1 MKKQVWQLPSCASV
15 TQEELDAREAPCP
28 SAAIPSPWA
37 DSSSRGWARGAPVK
51 RRDTRPRHLSM
62 GLEAQ
67 KLPGVEEAPVRV
79 ALRVRPLLPKELL
92 HGHQSCLKVE
102 PGHGRVT
109 LGRDRHF
116 GFHVVLDENAGQEA
130 TYQACVQPLLEAF
143 FEGFNATV
151 FAYGQTG
158 SGKTYTMG
166 EASIASLHEDEQGV
180 IPRAMA
186 EAFKLIDENDLLDC
200 LVHVSYLE
208 VYKEEFRDLLEVGT
222 ASRDIQLREDDR
234 GNVVLCGVKEVDV
247 EGLDEVLSLL
257 EMGNAARHTGATHL
271 NRLSSRSHTVFTV
284 TLEQRGRAPSRPPR
298 PAAGQ
303 LLASKFHFVDLAGS
317 ERVLK
322 TGSTGE
328 RLRESIQI
336 NSGLLVLG
344 NVIGALG
351 DPQRRGGHIPYRD
364 SKITR
369 ILKDSLGGNAKTVMI
384 ACVSP
389 SASDFDETLNTLN
402 YASRAQNIRNRATVN
417 WRPEAERAPE
427 EAALGARGPPRHRSE
442 TRIIHRGR
450 RAPGPAGAATSA
462 AARLGAECARYR
474 ARTDAAYSL
483 LRELQAEPGLPGA
496 VARKVRD
503 WLCAVEGER
512 SALSSASG
520 PDSGIESASAEEQAP
535 RGPGPRQEDEGALQ
549 LLALQSQV
557 ARLEEENRDFLAA
570 LEDAMEQYKL
580 QVGLPFPS
588 VASARSRVFQ
598 SDRLREQQEEMA
610 ELRLQLELARP
621 GWGAPGLPQGL
632 PPGLVPRPH
641 TAPPGSAQAHVLVPP
656 ARLPADDGGSAH
668 WGEATNGGEAGGA
681 LPAAEGDGL
690 ESGSSAEEAE
700 AADQERERPPRALH
714 LRRNGISRCDQ
725 RAGAHLR
732 SPPARK
738 GPGLCPEELGAAE
751 PGPRAFRRG
760 QATAA
765 PVSEWR
771 LAQAQQKIR
780 ELAINI
786 RMKEELIGELVR
798 TGERGVGAP
807 RAWPPCGCELRGLHF
822 LLPGADLLRGLQ
834 EQSPPPPPVVP
845 LEKAHAE
852 NVPVDRPGG
861 YGPSSPAVA
870 AEVFPALVASLAA
883 GTFRGSS
890 QTSCPPHLARGRWEL
905 SVLGPSPVLGVLW
918 GGAARADA
926 PSPPGKAA
934 QALNRQHSQRIREL
948 EQEAER
954 VRAELSEGQRQLR
967 ELEGR
972 EPRDAGERSQLQE
985 FRKRVAAA
993 QSQVQVLRE
1002 KKQATER
1009 LASLSAQSEKRL
1021 QELERNVRF
1030 MRQQQGQLQRR
1041 LREETEQ
1048 KRRLEAEMSRRQQ
1061 RVKELELKHE
1071 QQQKVLKVKTEEIAA
1086 FQRKR
1091 RSGSN
1096 GSVVSLEQQQKIE
1109 EQKKWLDQEIEK
1121 VLQQRRALEELEQEL
1136 HKREAILAKKEAL
1149 MQEKTGLESKRLQ
1162 SSQALS
1168 EDIVRVSS
1176 RLQHLEKELSEK
1188 SGQLRQGSAQNQQQ
1202 IRGEIDTLRQE
1213 KDSLLRQRLE
1223 IDGKLR
1229 QGSLLSPEEERTLFQ
1244 LDEAI
1249 EALDAAI
1256 EYKNEAITC
1265 RQRVLRAS
1273 ASLLSQCEMNLM
1285 AKLSYLSSSE
1295 TRALLCKYFDKVVTL
1310 REEQHQQQVAF
1321 SELEMQLEEQQ
1332 RLVCWLEAA
1341 LEQQRLE
1348 TDRQLT
1354 LQQKGHEQDMQ
1365 LLLQQSHDHLG
1376 EGGMDGRRQ
1385 YEARIQALERELG
1398 RHMWLNQELRQ
1409 KLGSLHTAA
1418 GPSRGSAHL
1427 PPPGGEKWTPCLES
1441 RRPLGGEGEP
1451 PRVPELF
1458 WQPPATEGTP
1468 RAPLP
1473 MTRKRSSLAGEE
1485 QPAPEEPQAGWVPPG
1500 GDGGLSWSLGPSTKP
1515 RWEVRRPSPGM
1526 IDVRKNPL

>member
-1 MKKQVWQLPSCASV
+1 
-15 TQEELDAREAPCP
+15 
-28 SAAIPSPWA
+28 
-37 DSSSRGWARGAPVK
+37 
-51 RRDTRPRHLSM
+51 M

-67 KLPGVEEAPVRV
+67 RLPGAEEAPVRV

-92 HGHQSCLKVE
+92 HGHQSCLRVE

-116 GFHVVLDENAGQEA
+116 GFHVVLDEDAGQEA
-130 TYQACVQPLLEAF
+130 VYQACVQPLLEAF

-166 EASIASLHEDEQGV
+166 EASVASLHEDEQGI

-284 TLEQRGRAPSRPPR
+284 TLEQRGRAPSRLPR

-303 LLASKFHFVDLAGS
+303 LLISKFHFVDLAGS

-328 RLRESIQI
+328 RLKESIQI
-336 NSGLLVLG
+336 NSSLLALG
-344 NVIGALG
+344 NVISALG
-351 DPQRRGGHIPYRD
+351 DPQRRGSHIPYRD

-389 SASDFDETLNTLN
+389 SSSDFDETLNTLN

-427 EAALGARGPPRHRSE
+427 EAAAGPRGPPRHRSE

-450 RAPGPAGAATSA
+450 CALGPTAASAAA

-496 VARKVRD
+496 AARKVRD

-520 PDSGIESASAEEQAP
+520 PDSGIESASAEEQAMQ
-535 RGPGPRQEDEGALQ
+535 GPGGRKVARGQEDEGALQ

-580 QVGLPFPS
+580 Q
-588 VASARSRVFQ
+588 

-610 ELRLQLELARP
+610 ELRLRLELVRP
-621 GWGAPGLPQGL
+621 GWGAPGLLQGL
-632 PPGLVPRPH
+632 PPESFMPRPH
-641 TAPPGSAQAHVLVPP
+641 TAPLGRAHTHVLGMVPP
-656 ARLPADDGGSAH
+656 ACLPGDEVGPEN
-668 WGEATNGGEAGGA
+668 WGEQVTNGGEAGA
-681 LPAAEGDGL
+681 KLLAEGERLG
-690 ESGSSAEEAE
+690 SGSSAASEEEEAGGE
-700 AADQERERPPRALH
+700 EEPPRRILH
-714 LRRNGISRCDQ
+714 PRRNRISKGSQ
-725 RAGAHLR
+725 RMGAR
-732 SPPARK
+732 PGSPLNRK
-738 GPGLCPEELGAAE
+738 GPELRLEELGATI
-751 PGPRAFRRG
+751 PGPRVVG
-760 QATAA
+760 GSQALVRPHQAPTAMA
-765 PVSEWR
+765 SEWR

-798 TGERGVGAP
+798 TG
-807 RAWPPCGCELRGLHF
+807 
-822 LLPGADLLRGLQ
+822 
-834 EQSPPPPPVVP
+834 
-845 LEKAHAE
+845 
-852 NVPVDRPGG
+852 
-861 YGPSSPAVA
+861 
-870 AEVFPALVASLAA
+870 
-883 GTFRGSS
+883 
-890 QTSCPPHLARGRWEL
+890 
-905 SVLGPSPVLGVLW
+905 
-918 GGAARADA
+918 
-926 PSPPGKAA
+926 KAA

-954 VRAELSEGQRQLR
+954 VRTELSEGQRQLR
-967 ELEGR
+967 ELEGK
-972 EPRDAGERSQLQE
+972 EPQDASECSQLQE

-993 QSQVQVLRE
+993 QSQVQVLKE

-1009 LASLSAQSEKRL
+1009 LVSLSAQSEKRL
-1021 QELERNVRF
+1021 QELERNVQL

-1048 KRRLEAEMSRRQQ
+1048 KRRLETEMNKRQH

-1071 QQQKVLKVKTEEIAA
+1071 QQQKILKIKTEEIAA

-1109 EQKKWLDQEIEK
+1109 EQKKWLDQEMEK
-1121 VLQQRRALEELEQEL
+1121 VLQQRRALEELGEEL

-1149 MQEKTGLESKRLQ
+1149 MQEKTGLESKRLR
-1162 SSQALS
+1162 SSQALN

-1176 RLQHLEKELSEK
+1176 RLEHLEKELSEK
-1188 SGQLRQGSAQNQQQ
+1188 SGQLRQGSAQSQQQ
-1202 IRGEIDTLRQE
+1202 IRGEIDALRQE
-1213 KDSLLRQRLE
+1213 KDALLKQRLE

-1310 REEQHQQQVAF
+1310 REEQHQQQIAF

-1332 RLVCWLEAA
+1332 RLVYWLEVA
-1341 LEQQRLE
+1341 LERQRLE
-1348 TDRQLT
+1348 MDRQLT
-1354 LQQKGHEQDMQ
+1354 LQQKEHEQNIQ
-1365 LLLQQSHDHLG
+1365 LLLQQS
-1376 EGGMDGRRQ
+1376 RV
-1385 YEARIQALERELG
+1385 
-1398 RHMWLNQELRQ
+1398 
-1409 KLGSLHTAA
+1409 T
-1418 GPSRGSAHL
+1418 
-1427 PPPGGEKWTPCLES
+1427 GGEKRTLCPENRQAPGS
-1441 RRPLGGEGEP
+1441 EDEPHPAPEPL
-1451 PRVPELF
+1451 
-1458 WQPPATEGTP
+1458 WQPPVTEGVP
-1468 RAPLP
+1468 RPREEMRDLVHAPLP
-1473 MTRKRSSLAGEE
+1473 LTWKRSSLCSEE
-1485 QPAPEEPQAGWVPPG
+1485 QGSPEELRQREAAEPLVGRMLPVG
-1500 GDGGLSWSLGPSTKP
+1500 EMGLPRNLGPLPKP
-1515 RWEVRRPSPGM
+1515 RRELRRTSPGM

>member
-1 MKKQVWQLPSCASV
+1 
-15 TQEELDAREAPCP
+15 
-28 SAAIPSPWA
+28 
-37 DSSSRGWARGAPVK
+37 
-51 RRDTRPRHLSM
+51 M

-67 KLPGVEEAPVRV
+67 RLPGAEEAPVRV

-92 HGHQSCLKVE
+92 HGHQSCLRVE

-116 GFHVVLDENAGQEA
+116 GFHVVLDEDAGQEA
-130 TYQACVQPLLEAF
+130 VYQACVQPLVEAF

-166 EASIASLHEDEQGV
+166 EASVASLHEDEQGI

-257 EMGNAARHTGATHL
+257 EMGNAARHTGSTHL

-284 TLEQRGRAPSRPPR
+284 TLEQRGRAPSRLPR

-303 LLASKFHFVDLAGS
+303 LLISKFHFVDLAGS

-328 RLRESIQI
+328 RLKESIQI
-336 NSGLLVLG
+336 NSSLLALG
-344 NVIGALG
+344 NVISALG
-351 DPQRRGGHIPYRD
+351 DPQRRGSHIPYRD

-369 ILKDSLGGNAKTVMI
+369 
-384 ACVSP
+384 
-389 SASDFDETLNTLN
+389 
-402 YASRAQNIRNRATVN
+402 
-417 WRPEAERAPE
+417 
-427 EAALGARGPPRHRSE
+427 
-442 TRIIHRGR
+442 
-450 RAPGPAGAATSA
+450 
-462 AARLGAECARYR
+462 
-474 ARTDAAYSL
+474 L
-483 LRELQAEPGLPGA
+483 LLELQAESGLPGA
-496 VARKVRD
+496 AARKVRD

-520 PDSGIESASAEEQAP
+520 PDSGIESASAEEQATQ
-535 RGPGPRQEDEGALQ
+535 GPSGRKVAKGQEDEGALQ

-580 QVGLPFPS
+580 Q
-588 VASARSRVFQ
+588 

-610 ELRLQLELARP
+610 ELRLRLELVRP
-621 GWGAPGLPQGL
+621 GLGAPGVLQGL
-632 PPGLVPRPH
+632 PPGSYVPRPH
-641 TAPPGSAQAHVLVPP
+641 TAPLGGTHNHVLGMVPP
-656 ARLPADDGGSAH
+656 ACLSGDEVGSENWREVA
-668 WGEATNGGEAGGA
+668 NGREAGVKF
-681 LPAAEGDGL
+681 PAEVDRLG
-690 ESGSSAEEAE
+690 SGSSVASEEE
-700 AADQERERPPRALH
+700 QEEEEEGEEEPPRRTLH
-714 LRRNGISRCDQ
+714 LRRNGISKWSQ
-725 RAGAHLR
+725 RMGAHPGSLLD
-732 SPPARK
+732 RK
-738 GPGLCPEELGAAE
+738 GPELCLEELGAAIL
-751 PGPRAFRRG
+751 GPRVVGESKAPARPR
-760 QATAA
+760 QAPAA
-765 PVSEWR
+765 SEWR

-798 TGERGVGAP
+798 TG
-807 RAWPPCGCELRGLHF
+807 
-822 LLPGADLLRGLQ
+822 
-834 EQSPPPPPVVP
+834 
-845 LEKAHAE
+845 
-852 NVPVDRPGG
+852 
-861 YGPSSPAVA
+861 
-870 AEVFPALVASLAA
+870 
-883 GTFRGSS
+883 
-890 QTSCPPHLARGRWEL
+890 
-905 SVLGPSPVLGVLW
+905 
-918 GGAARADA
+918 
-926 PSPPGKAA
+926 KAA
-934 QALNRQHSQRIREL
+934 QALNRQHSQRIQEL

-954 VRAELSEGQRQLR
+954 VRAELSDGQRQLR
-967 ELEGR
+967 ELEGK
-972 EPRDAGERSQLQE
+972 EPQDACDRSQLQE

-993 QSQVQVLRE
+993 QSQVQVSVRTPGVVLKE

-1009 LASLSAQSEKRL
+1009 LVSLSAQSEKRL
-1021 QELERNVRF
+1021 QELERNVQL

-1048 KRRLEAEMSRRQQ
+1048 KRRLEMEMNKRQH

-1071 QQQKVLKVKTEEIAA
+1071 QQQKILKIKTEEIAA

-1109 EQKKWLDQEIEK
+1109 EQKKWLDQEMEK
-1121 VLQQRRALEELEQEL
+1121 VLQQRRALEELGEEL

-1149 MQEKTGLESKRLQ
+1149 MQEKTGLESKRLR
-1162 SSQALS
+1162 SSQALN

-1176 RLQHLEKELSEK
+1176 RLEHLEKELSEK
-1188 SGQLRQGSAQNQQQ
+1188 SGQLRQGSAQSQQQ
-1202 IRGEIDTLRQE
+1202 IRGEIDALRQE
-1213 KDSLLRQRLE
+1213 KDSLLKQRLE

-1310 REEQHQQQVAF
+1310 REEQHQQQIAF

-1332 RLVCWLEAA
+1332 RLVYWLEVA
-1341 LEQQRLE
+1341 LERQRLE
-1348 TDRQLT
+1348 MDRQLT
-1354 LQQKGHEQDMQ
+1354 LQQKEHEQNIQ
-1365 LLLQQSHDHLG
+1365 LLLQQSRDHLG
-1376 EGGMDGRRQ
+1376 EGLADSKRQ
-1385 YEARIQALERELG
+1385 YEARIQVLEKELG
-1398 RHMWLNQELRQ
+1398 RHMWINQELKQ
-1409 KLGSLHTAA
+1409 KLSGMNAA
-1418 GPSRGSAHL
+1418 GQSRVT
-1427 PPPGGEKWTPCLES
+1427 GGEKRTLCLEN
-1441 RRPLGGEGEP
+1441 RPAPVSEDEPHPAPEPLWHPPFMEGA
-1451 PRVPELF
+1451 PRTREETRDLVH
-1458 WQPPATEGTP
+1458 
-1468 RAPLP
+1468 APLP
-1473 MTRKRSSLAGEE
+1473 LTWKRSSLCSEE
-1485 QPAPEEPQAGWVPPG
+1485 QGSAEELRQREATEPLVGRVLPVG
-1500 GDGGLSWSLGPSTKP
+1500 EVGLPWNLGSLPKP
-1515 RWEVRRPSPGM
+1515 RRDLRRTSPGM

>member
-1 MKKQVWQLPSCASV
+1 
-15 TQEELDAREAPCP
+15 
-28 SAAIPSPWA
+28 
-37 DSSSRGWARGAPVK
+37 
-51 RRDTRPRHLSM
+51 M

-67 KLPGVEEAPVRV
+67 RLPGAEEAPVMV

-92 HGHQSCLKVE
+92 HGHQSCLQVE
-102 PGHGRVT
+102 PEQGQVT
-109 LGRDRHF
+109 LGRNRHF
-116 GFHVVLDENAGQEA
+116 GFHMVLAEDTGQEA
-130 TYQACVQPLLEAF
+130 VYQACVQPLIEAF

-166 EASIASLHEDEQGV
+166 EASVASLHEDEQGI

-186 EAFKLIDENDLLDC
+186 ETFKLIDENDLLDC

-284 TLEQRGRAPSRPPR
+284 TLEQRGRAPSRLPR

-303 LLASKFHFVDLAGS
+303 LLVSKFHFVDLAGS

-328 RLRESIQI
+328 RLKESVQI
-336 NSGLLVLG
+336 NSSLLALG
-344 NVIGALG
+344 NVISALG
-351 DPQRRGGHIPYRD
+351 DPQRRSSRIPYRD

-389 SASDFDETLNTLN
+389 SSSDFDETLHTLN

-417 WRPEAERAPE
+417 WRPEAERAHE
-427 EAALGARGPPRHRSE
+427 EPATGPGARGPPRHRSE

-450 RAPGPAGAATSA
+450 RAPGPVAGSAAAT
-462 AARLGAECARYR
+462 ARLGAECARYR
-474 ARTDAAYSL
+474 ARTNAAYSL

-496 VARKVRD
+496 AARKVRD

-520 PDSGIESASAEEQAP
+520 PDSGVESASAEDPASQGTGGQKVAK
-535 RGPGPRQEDEGALQ
+535 GQEEEGAQQ
-549 LLALQSQV
+549 LLSLQNQV

-580 QVGLPFPS
+580 Q
-588 VASARSRVFQ
+588 
-598 SDRLREQQEEMA
+598 SDRLREQQEEMV
-610 ELRLQLELARP
+610 ELRLQLELVRP
-621 GWGAPGLPQGL
+621 GWGSPGLLQGL
-632 PPGLVPRPH
+632 PPGSFVPRPH
-641 TAPPGSAQAHVLVPP
+641 TAPLGSAHTHVLGMVPP
-656 ARLPADDGGSAH
+656 ASLPGDEVGPEQ
-668 WGEATNGGEAGGA
+668 WGEVTNDSEAG
-681 LPAAEGDGL
+681 AEVLAEVDRPG
-690 ESGSSAEEAE
+690 SGSSAASEEDE
-700 AADQERERPPRALH
+700 EEKSRRALQLH
-714 LRRNGISRCDQ
+714 RTGITHWSQRSGPCPGGPPDRRGPESLELDAGI
-725 RAGAHLR
+725 L
-732 SPPARK
+732 
-738 GPGLCPEELGAAE
+738 
-751 PGPRAFRRG
+751 GPRAVGGSKIRVHTR
-760 QATAA
+760 QV
-765 PVSEWR
+765 PVAMASEWR

-786 RMKEELIGELVR
+786 RTKEELIGELVR
-798 TGERGVGAP
+798 T
-807 RAWPPCGCELRGLHF
+807 
-822 LLPGADLLRGLQ
+822 
-834 EQSPPPPPVVP
+834 
-845 LEKAHAE
+845 
-852 NVPVDRPGG
+852 
-861 YGPSSPAVA
+861 
-870 AEVFPALVASLAA
+870 
-883 GTFRGSS
+883 
-890 QTSCPPHLARGRWEL
+890 
-905 SVLGPSPVLGVLW
+905 
-918 GGAARADA
+918 
-926 PSPPGKAA
+926 GKAA
-934 QALNRQHSQRIREL
+934 QALNRQHSQRIRQL

-967 ELEGR
+967 ELEGK
-972 EPRDAGERSQLQE
+972 EPRDAGEQSRLQE
-985 FRKRVAAA
+985 FRKRVVAA
-993 QSQVQVLRE
+993 QNQVQVLKE

-1009 LASLSAQSEKRL
+1009 LVSLSAQSEKRQ
-1021 QELERNVRF
+1021 QELERTVQL

-1048 KRRLEAEMSRRQQ
+1048 KRRLETEMTKRQH

-1071 QQQKVLKVKTEEIAA
+1071 QQQKILKIKTEEIAA

-1109 EQKKWLDQEIEK
+1109 EQKKWLDQEMEK
-1121 VLQQRRALEELEQEL
+1121 VLQQRRALEELGEEL
-1136 HKREAILAKKEAL
+1136 HKREVILAKKEAL
-1149 MQEKTGLESKRLQ
+1149 VQEKTGLESKRLR
-1162 SSQALS
+1162 SSQALN

-1176 RLQHLEKELSEK
+1176 RLEHLEKELSEK

-1213 KDSLLRQRLE
+1213 KDLLLKQRLE
-1223 IDGKLR
+1223 IDSKLR

-1265 RQRVLRAS
+1265 RQRGLRAS

-1310 REEQHQQQVAF
+1310 REEQHQQQIAF

-1332 RLVCWLEAA
+1332 RLVYWLEVA
-1341 LEQQRLE
+1341 LERQRLE
-1348 TDRQLT
+1348 MDRQLT
-1354 LQQKGHEQDMQ
+1354 LQQKEHEQNTR
-1365 LLLQQSHDHLG
+1365 LLLQQGRDHLG
-1376 EGGMDGRRQ
+1376 EGLADSRRQ
-1385 YEARIQALERELG
+1385 YEARTQPLEKELG
-1398 RHMWLNQELRQ
+1398 RHMWLNQELSQ
-1409 KLGSLHTAA
+1409 KLSGGSAGQSRGGERRSLCLENRPGNEDGPPTAA
-1418 GPSRGSAHL
+1418 
-1427 PPPGGEKWTPCLES
+1427 
-1441 RRPLGGEGEP
+1441 
-1451 PRVPELF
+1451 PELP
-1458 WQPPATEGTP
+1458 WQASLPEGSP
-1468 RAPLP
+1468 RARDETRDLVHAPLP
-1473 MTRKRSSLAGEE
+1473 LTWKRSSLCSEE
-1485 QPAPEEPQAGWVPPG
+1485 QGSSEEMRPREAAEPLVGRMLPVG
-1500 GDGGLSWSLGPSTKP
+1500 EVGLAWNFGAWSKP
-1515 RWEVRRPSPGM
+1515 RWEPRRASPGM

>member
-1 MKKQVWQLPSCASV
+1 
-15 TQEELDAREAPCP
+15 
-28 SAAIPSPWA
+28 
-37 DSSSRGWARGAPVK
+37 
-51 RRDTRPRHLSM
+51 M
-62 GLEAQ
+62 GLETQ
-67 KLPGVEEAPVRV
+67 RLPAAEEAPVRV

-92 HGHQSCLKVE
+92 HGHQSCVRAD
-102 PGHGRVT
+102 PQHSRVT

-116 GFHVVLDENAGQEA
+116 GFHVVLDEDTGQEA
-130 TYQACVQPLLEAF
+130 VYQACVQPLLEAF

-166 EASIASLHEDEQGV
+166 EASVASLHEDEQGI

-257 EMGNAARHTGATHL
+257 EMGNAVRHTGATHL

-284 TLEQRGRAPSRPPR
+284 TLEQRGRAPSRLPR

-303 LLASKFHFVDLAGS
+303 LLVSKFHFVDLAGS

-328 RLRESIQI
+328 RLKESIQI
-336 NSGLLVLG
+336 NSSLLALG
-344 NVIGALG
+344 NVISALG
-351 DPQRRGGHIPYRD
+351 DPQRRGSHIPYRD

-389 SASDFDETLNTLN
+389 SSSDFDETLNTLN

-417 WRPEAERAPE
+417 WRPETERAPE
-427 EAALGARGPPRHRSE
+427 EAAAGARGPPRHRSE

-450 RAPGPAGAATSA
+450 RAPGPANAPAAAAAAAA

-496 VARKVRD
+496 AARKVRD

-520 PDSGIESASAEEQAP
+520 PDSGIESASAEEQAMQ
-535 RGPGPRQEDEGALQ
+535 GPGGPTVAKGQDEEGAVQ

-580 QVGLPFPS
+580 Q
-588 VASARSRVFQ
+588 
-598 SDRLREQQEEMA
+598 SDRLREQQQEMA
-610 ELRLQLELARP
+610 ELRLRLELVRP
-621 GWGAPGLPQGL
+621 GWGAPGLLQGL
-632 PPGLVPRPH
+632 PPGSFVPRPH
-641 TAPPGSAQAHVLVPP
+641 TAPLGGAHSHALGMVPP
-656 ARLPADDGGSAH
+656 ACLPGDEVGPEN
-668 WGEATNGGEAGGA
+668 WGEVTNGREARA
-681 LPAAEGDGL
+681 TAEADRPG
-690 ESGSSAEEAE
+690 SGSSAASEEE
-700 AADQERERPPRALH
+700 EEEEPPQRTLH
-714 LRRNGISRCDQ
+714 LRRNGISKWSQ
-725 RAGAHLR
+725 RVGACPG
-732 SPPARK
+732 SPLDRK
-738 GPGLCPEELGAAE
+738 GPELHLEELGAAI
-751 PGPRAFRRG
+751 PGPRVVGGSKALARPR
-760 QATAA
+760 QTPAA
-765 PVSEWR
+765 MASEWR

-798 TGERGVGAP
+798 TG
-807 RAWPPCGCELRGLHF
+807 
-822 LLPGADLLRGLQ
+822 
-834 EQSPPPPPVVP
+834 
-845 LEKAHAE
+845 
-852 NVPVDRPGG
+852 
-861 YGPSSPAVA
+861 
-870 AEVFPALVASLAA
+870 
-883 GTFRGSS
+883 
-890 QTSCPPHLARGRWEL
+890 
-905 SVLGPSPVLGVLW
+905 
-918 GGAARADA
+918 
-926 PSPPGKAA
+926 KAA
-934 QALNRQHSQRIREL
+934 QALNRRHSQHIREL
-948 EQEAER
+948 EQDAEQ
-954 VRAELSEGQRQLR
+954 VRAELSESQRQLR

-972 EPRDAGERSQLQE
+972 EPQDAGERSQLQE

-993 QSQVQVLRE
+993 QSQVQVLKE

-1021 QELERNVRF
+1021 RELERHVQL

-1048 KRRLEAEMSRRQQ
+1048 KRRLETEMNKRQH
-1061 RVKELELKHE
+1061 RVQELERRHE
-1071 QQQKVLKVKTEEIAA
+1071 QQQKILKIKTEEIAA

-1109 EQKKWLDQEIEK
+1109 EQKKWLDQEMEK
-1121 VLQQRRALEELEQEL
+1121 VLQQRRALEELGEEL
-1136 HKREAILAKKEAL
+1136 HKRETILAKKEAL
-1149 MQEKTGLESKRLQ
+1149 MQEKTGLESKRLR

-1176 RLQHLEKELSEK
+1176 RLEHLEKELSEK
-1188 SGQLRQGSAQNQQQ
+1188 SGQLRQGSAQSQQRL
-1202 IRGEIDTLRQE
+1202 RGEIDALRQE
-1213 KDSLLRQRLE
+1213 KDSLLKQRLD

-1229 QGSLLSPEEERTLFQ
+1229 RGSLLSPEEERTLFQ

-1295 TRALLCKYFDKVVTL
+1295 TRALLCKYFDKAVAL
-1310 REEQHQQQVAF
+1310 REEQHQQQIAF

-1341 LEQQRLE
+1341 LERQRLE

-1354 LQQKGHEQDMQ
+1354 LQQKEHEQNVQ
-1365 LLLQQSHDHLG
+1365 LLLQQSRDHLG
-1376 EGGMDGRRQ
+1376 EGLADSKRQ
-1385 YEARIQALERELG
+1385 YESRIQALEKELG
-1398 RHMWLNQELRQ
+1398 RHMWLNQELKQ
-1409 KLGSLHTAA
+1409 KLSSWSAA
-1418 GPSRGSAHL
+1418 GPGRVTGAEKRTL
-1427 PPPGGEKWTPCLES
+1427 CLENRPPPGNEE
-1441 RRPLGGEGEP
+1441 EP
-1451 PRVPELF
+1451 PAAPELL
-1458 WQPPATEGTP
+1458 WQQALPDGTP
-1468 RAPLP
+1468 RTRDEVRDLVRAPLP
-1473 MTRKRSSLAGEE
+1473 LTWKRSSLCGEE
-1485 QPAPEEPQAGWVPPG
+1485 QGSAEEARLREAAEPLTGRVQPG
-1500 GDGGLSWSLGPSTKP
+1500 GEVGLPWNFGPLAKS
-1515 RWEVRRPSPGM
+1515 RRDLRRASPGM

>member
-1 MKKQVWQLPSCASV
+1 VGSCRIWLQVICKVSPGADGRGLFLSSQGREQPS
-15 TQEELDAREAPCP
+15 LN
-28 SAAIPSPWA
+28 
-37 DSSSRGWARGAPVK
+37 
-51 RRDTRPRHLSM
+51 M

-67 KLPGVEEAPVRV
+67 RLPGAEEAPVRV

-92 HGHQSCLKVE
+92 HGHQSCLRVE

-116 GFHVVLDENAGQEA
+116 GFHVVLDEDTGQEA
-130 TYQACVQPLLEAF
+130 VYQACVQPLLEAF

-166 EASIASLHEDEQGV
+166 EASVASLHEDEQGI

-284 TLEQRGRAPSRPPR
+284 TLEQRGRAPSRLPR

-303 LLASKFHFVDLAGS
+303 LLISKFHFVDLAGS

-328 RLRESIQI
+328 RLKESIQI
-336 NSGLLVLG
+336 NSSLLALG
-344 NVIGALG
+344 NVISALG
-351 DPQRRGGHIPYRD
+351 DPQRRGSHIPYRD

-369 ILKDSLGGNAKTVMI
+369 ILRDSLGGNAKTVMI

-389 SASDFDETLNTLN
+389 SSSDFDETLNTLN
-402 YASRAQNIRNRATVN
+402 YASRAQNIRNCATVN

-427 EAALGARGPPRHRSE
+427 EAAAGPRGPPRHRSE

-450 RAPGPAGAATSA
+450 RALGPTAASNAA

-496 VARKVRD
+496 AARKVRD

-512 SALSSASG
+512 SAVSSASG
-520 PDSGIESASAEEQAP
+520 PDSGIESASAEEQAMQ
-535 RGPGPRQEDEGALQ
+535 GPGGRKVAKGQEDEGALQ

-580 QVGLPFPS
+580 Q
-588 VASARSRVFQ
+588 

-610 ELRLQLELARP
+610 ELRLRLELVRP
-621 GWGAPGLPQGL
+621 GWGAPGLLQDF
-632 PPGLVPRPH
+632 PPESFMPRPH
-641 TAPPGSAQAHVLVPP
+641 TAPLGGAHTHVLGMVPP
-656 ARLPADDGGSAH
+656 ACLPGDEVGPEN
-668 WGEATNGGEAGGA
+668 WGEQVTNGGEAGA
-681 LPAAEGDGL
+681 KLLAEGERLG
-690 ESGSSAEEAE
+690 SGSSAASEEE
-700 AADQERERPPRALH
+700 EEGGEEEPPRRILH
-714 LRRNGISRCDQ
+714 PRRNRISKGSQ
-725 RAGAHLR
+725 RMGALPG
-732 SPPARK
+732 SPLNRK
-738 GPGLCPEELGAAE
+738 GPELRLEELGATIL
-751 PGPRAFRRG
+751 GPRVVG
-760 QATAA
+760 GSQALVWPHQAPTAMA
-765 PVSEWR
+765 SEWR

-798 TGERGVGAP
+798 TG
-807 RAWPPCGCELRGLHF
+807 
-822 LLPGADLLRGLQ
+822 
-834 EQSPPPPPVVP
+834 
-845 LEKAHAE
+845 
-852 NVPVDRPGG
+852 
-861 YGPSSPAVA
+861 
-870 AEVFPALVASLAA
+870 
-883 GTFRGSS
+883 
-890 QTSCPPHLARGRWEL
+890 
-905 SVLGPSPVLGVLW
+905 
-918 GGAARADA
+918 
-926 PSPPGKAA
+926 KAA

-954 VRAELSEGQRQLR
+954 VRTELSEGQRQLR
-967 ELEGR
+967 ELEGK
-972 EPRDAGERSQLQE
+972 EPQDASECSQLQE

-993 QSQVQVLRE
+993 QSQVQVLKE

-1009 LASLSAQSEKRL
+1009 LVSLSAQSEKRL
-1021 QELERNVRF
+1021 QELERNVQL

-1048 KRRLEAEMSRRQQ
+1048 KRRLETEMNKRQH

-1071 QQQKVLKVKTEEIAA
+1071 QQQKILKIKTEEIAA

-1109 EQKKWLDQEIEK
+1109 EQKKWLDQEMEK
-1121 VLQQRRALEELEQEL
+1121 VLQQRRALEELGEEL

-1149 MQEKTGLESKRLQ
+1149 MQEKTGLESKRLR
-1162 SSQALS
+1162 SSQALN

-1176 RLQHLEKELSEK
+1176 RLEHLEKELSEK
-1188 SGQLRQGSAQNQQQ
+1188 SGQLRQGSAQSQQQ
-1202 IRGEIDTLRQE
+1202 IRGEIDALRQE
-1213 KDSLLRQRLE
+1213 KDALLKQRLE

-1310 REEQHQQQVAF
+1310 REEQHQQQIAF

-1332 RLVCWLEAA
+1332 RLVYWLEVA
-1341 LEQQRLE
+1341 LERQRLE
-1348 TDRQLT
+1348 MDRQLT
-1354 LQQKGHEQDMQ
+1354 LQQKEHEQNIQ
-1365 LLLQQSHDHLG
+1365 LLLQQSRDHLG
-1376 EGGMDGRRQ
+1376 EGLADSKRQ
-1385 YEARIQALERELG
+1385 YETRIQALEKELG
-1398 RHMWLNQELRQ
+1398 RHMWINQELKQ
-1409 KLGSLHTAA
+1409 KLSSLNAA
-1418 GPSRGSAHL
+1418 GQSR
-1427 PPPGGEKWTPCLES
+1427 GGEKRTLCPENRQAPGS
-1441 RRPLGGEGEP
+1441 EDEPHPAPEPL
-1451 PRVPELF
+1451 
-1458 WQPPATEGTP
+1458 WQPPVTEGVP
-1468 RAPLP
+1468 RAREEMRDLVHAPLP
-1473 MTRKRSSLAGEE
+1473 LTWKRSSLCSEE
-1485 QPAPEEPQAGWVPPG
+1485 QGSPEELRQREAAEPLVGRMLPVG
-1500 GDGGLSWSLGPSTKP
+1500 EMGLPRNLGPFPKP
-1515 RWEVRRPSPGM
+1515 RRELRRTSPGM

>member
-1 MKKQVWQLPSCASV
+1 MIERPSERL
-15 TQEELDAREAPCP
+15 Q
-28 SAAIPSPWA
+28 
-37 DSSSRGWARGAPVK
+37 GWEQQS
-51 RRDTRPRHLSM
+51 LNM

-67 KLPGVEEAPVRV
+67 RLPGAEEAPVRV
-79 ALRVRPLLPKELL
+79 ALRVRPLLRKELL
-92 HGHQSCLKVE
+92 HGHQSCLTVE
-102 PGHGRVT
+102 PGRSRVT

-116 GFHVVLDENAGQEA
+116 GFHVVLDEDAGQEA
-130 TYQACVQPLLEAF
+130 VYQACVQPLLEAF
-143 FEGFNATV
+143 FEGFNVTV

-166 EASIASLHEDEQGV
+166 EASVASLHEDEQGI

-271 NRLSSRSHTVFTV
+271 NRLSSRSHTIFTV
-284 TLEQRGRAPSRPPR
+284 TLEQRGRAPSRLPR

-303 LLASKFHFVDLAGS
+303 LLVSKFHFVDLAGS

-328 RLRESIQI
+328 RLKESIQI
-336 NSGLLVLG
+336 NSSLLALG
-344 NVIGALG
+344 NVISALG
-351 DPQRRGGHIPYRD
+351 DPQRRGSHIPYRD

-369 ILKDSLGGNAKTVMI
+369 ILKDSLGGNAKTMMI
-384 ACVSP
+384 ACISP
-389 SASDFDETLNTLN
+389 SSSDFDETLNTLN

-417 WRPEAERAPE
+417 WRPEAERGPE
-427 EAALGARGPPRHRSE
+427 EAVASARGPPRHRSE

-450 RAPGPAGAATSA
+450 RAPGPAAASAAAT
-462 AARLGAECARYR
+462 ARLGAECARYR

-496 VARKVRD
+496 AARKVRD

-520 PDSGIESASAEEQAP
+520 PDSGIESASAEEQATQ
-535 RGPGPRQEDEGALQ
+535 GPGGRKEDEGPLQ

-580 QVGLPFPS
+580 Q
-588 VASARSRVFQ
+588 

-610 ELRLQLELARP
+610 ELRLRLELVWP
-621 GWGAPGLPQGL
+621 GWGAPGILQGL
-632 PPGLVPRPH
+632 PPGSFVPRPH
-641 TAPPGSAQAHVLVPP
+641 TAPLGGAHTHVLGMVPP
-656 ARLPADDGGSAH
+656 ACIPGDEVGPESR
-668 WGEATNGGEAGGA
+668 GEMKNGREAGA
-681 LPAAEGDGL
+681 KFLTEGDRPG
-690 ESGSSAEEAE
+690 SGSSDASEAEEE
-700 AADQERERPPRALH
+700 EEEEEKEGLPRQSLYP
-714 LRRNGISRCDQ
+714 RRNGVSKWNQ
-725 RAGAHLR
+725 RMGACPESPLNRKDPELR
-732 SPPARK
+732 
-738 GPGLCPEELGAAE
+738 LEELGAAI
-751 PGPRAFRRG
+751 PGPR
-760 QATAA
+760 
-765 PVSEWR
+765 
-771 LAQAQQKIR
+771 
-780 ELAINI
+780 
-786 RMKEELIGELVR
+786 
-798 TGERGVGAP
+798 
-807 RAWPPCGCELRGLHF
+807 
-822 LLPGADLLRGLQ
+822 
-834 EQSPPPPPVVP
+834 
-845 LEKAHAE
+845 
-852 NVPVDRPGG
+852 
-861 YGPSSPAVA
+861 
-870 AEVFPALVASLAA
+870 
-883 GTFRGSS
+883 
-890 QTSCPPHLARGRWEL
+890 
-905 SVLGPSPVLGVLW
+905 
-918 GGAARADA
+918 
-926 PSPPGKAA
+926 GKAA
-934 QALNRQHSQRIREL
+934 QALNRQHSQRIQEL
-948 EQEAER
+948 EREAER
-954 VRAELSEGQRQLR
+954 VRAELSEGQRQLW

-972 EPRDAGERSQLQE
+972 EPQDAGERSQLQE

-993 QSQVQVLRE
+993 QNQVQVLKE

-1021 QELERNVRF
+1021 QELERNVQL

-1048 KRRLEAEMSRRQQ
+1048 KRRLEAEMNKRQH

-1071 QQQKVLKVKTEEIAA
+1071 QQQKILKIKTEEIAA

-1109 EQKKWLDQEIEK
+1109 EQKKWLDQEMEK
-1121 VLQQRRALEELEQEL
+1121 VLQQRRALEELGEEL

-1149 MQEKTGLESKRLQ
+1149 MQEKTGLESKRLR
-1162 SSQALS
+1162 SSQALN

-1176 RLQHLEKELSEK
+1176 RLEHLEKELSEK
-1188 SGQLRQGSAQNQQQ
+1188 SGQLRQGSAQSQQQ
-1202 IRGEIDTLRQE
+1202 IRGEIDALRQE
-1213 KDSLLRQRLE
+1213 KDSLLKQRLE
-1223 IDGKLR
+1223 IDSKLR

-1321 SELEMQLEEQQ
+1321 SELELQLEEQQ
-1332 RLVCWLEAA
+1332 RLVYWLEAA
-1341 LEQQRLE
+1341 LERQRLE
-1348 TDRQLT
+1348 MDRQLT
-1354 LQQKGHEQDMQ
+1354 LQQRGHEQHVQ
-1365 LLLQQSHDHLG
+1365 LLLQQSRDHLG
-1376 EGGMDGRRQ
+1376 EGLADSRRQ
-1385 YEARIQALERELG
+1385 YETRIQALEKELG
-1398 RHMWLNQELRQ
+1398 RHVRLNQELKQ
-1409 KLGSLHTAA
+1409 KLSSLSAA
-1418 GPSRGSAHL
+1418 SQSRVM
-1427 PPPGGEKWTPCLES
+1427 GGEKRTPCLENRQAPGS
-1441 RRPLGGEGEP
+1441 EDELYPAPEPL
-1451 PRVPELF
+1451 
-1458 WQPPATEGTP
+1458 WQPTGMEGAP
-1468 RAPLP
+1468 RPREEMRDLVHAPLP
-1473 MTRKRSSLAGEE
+1473 LTWKRSSLCSEE
-1485 QPAPEEPQAGWVPPG
+1485 QGSPEELRQRDAAELPVGRVLPVGEAGLPWN
-1500 GDGGLSWSLGPSTKP
+1500 LGPLAKP
-1515 RWEVRRPSPGM
+1515 RRELRRVSPGM

>member
-1 MKKQVWQLPSCASV
+1 
-15 TQEELDAREAPCP
+15 
-28 SAAIPSPWA
+28 
-37 DSSSRGWARGAPVK
+37 
-51 RRDTRPRHLSM
+51 M

-67 KLPGVEEAPVRV
+67 RLPGPEEAPVRV

-92 HGHQSCLKVE
+92 HGHQSCLQVE
-102 PGHGRVT
+102 PGLGRIT

-116 GFHVVLDENAGQEA
+116 GFHVVLAEDAGQEA
-130 TYQACVQPLLEAF
+130 VYQACVQPLLEAF

-166 EASIASLHEDEQGV
+166 EASVASLLEDEQGIV
-180 IPRAMA
+180 PRAMA

-222 ASRDIQLREDDR
+222 ASRDIQLREDEH

-284 TLEQRGRAPSRPPR
+284 TLEQRGRAPSRLPR
-298 PAAGQ
+298 PAQGQ
-303 LLASKFHFVDLAGS
+303 LLVSKFHFVDLAGS

-328 RLRESIQI
+328 RLKESIQI
-336 NSGLLVLG
+336 NSSLLALG
-344 NVIGALG
+344 NVISALG
-351 DPQRRGGHIPYRD
+351 DPQRRGSHIPYRD

-389 SASDFDETLNTLN
+389 SSSDFDETLNTLN

-417 WRPEAERAPE
+417 WRPEAERPPE
-427 EAALGARGPPRHRSE
+427 EVASGVRGPPRHRSE

-450 RAPGPAGAATSA
+450 RAPGPATASAGAAM
-462 AARLGAECARYR
+462 RLDAECARYR
-474 ARTDAAYSL
+474 ACTDAAYSL

-496 VARKVRD
+496 TARK
-503 WLCAVEGER
+503 
-512 SALSSASG
+512 
-520 PDSGIESASAEEQAP
+520 
-535 RGPGPRQEDEGALQ
+535 EDEGAQQLRTLQ
-549 LLALQSQV
+549 NQV

-580 QVGLPFPS
+580 Q
-588 VASARSRVFQ
+588 
-598 SDRLREQQEEMA
+598 SDRLREQQEEMV
-610 ELRLQLELARP
+610 ELRLRLELVRP
-621 GWGAPGLPQGL
+621 GWGCPGLLNGL
-632 PPGLVPRPH
+632 PPRSFVPRPH
-641 TAPPGSAQAHVLVPP
+641 TAPLGGAHDHVLGMVPP
-656 ARLPADDGGSAH
+656 ACFPGDEVGSEQR
-668 WGEATNGGEAGGA
+668 GEVTNGREAGVELLTEVNRLG
-681 LPAAEGDGL
+681 
-690 ESGSSAEEAE
+690 SGSSAASEEE
-700 AADQERERPPRALH
+700 EEEEEELPRRTLH
-714 LRRNGISRCDQ
+714 LRRNGISNCSQ
-725 RAGAHLR
+725 RAGALPG
-732 SPPARK
+732 SLPERK
-738 GPGLCPEELGAAE
+738 GPELCLEELDAAI
-751 PGPRAFRRG
+751 PGSRVGGSKARVQARQVPS
-760 QATAA
+760 ATA
-765 PVSEWR
+765 SEWR

-798 TGERGVGAP
+798 T
-807 RAWPPCGCELRGLHF
+807 
-822 LLPGADLLRGLQ
+822 
-834 EQSPPPPPVVP
+834 
-845 LEKAHAE
+845 
-852 NVPVDRPGG
+852 
-861 YGPSSPAVA
+861 
-870 AEVFPALVASLAA
+870 
-883 GTFRGSS
+883 
-890 QTSCPPHLARGRWEL
+890 
-905 SVLGPSPVLGVLW
+905 
-918 GGAARADA
+918 
-926 PSPPGKAA
+926 GKAA

-967 ELEGR
+967 ELEGK
-972 EPRDAGERSQLQE
+972 EPQDAGERSRLQE
-985 FRKRVAAA
+985 FRRRVAAA
-993 QSQVQVLRE
+993 QSQVQVLKE

-1009 LASLSAQSEKRL
+1009 LVSLSAQSEKRL
-1021 QELERNVRF
+1021 QELERNVQL

-1048 KRRLEAEMSRRQQ
+1048 KRRLEAEMSKRQH

-1071 QQQKVLKVKTEEIAA
+1071 QQQKILKIKTEEIAA

-1109 EQKKWLDQEIEK
+1109 EQKKWLDQEMEK
-1121 VLQQRRALEELEQEL
+1121 VLQQRRALEELGEEL

-1149 MQEKTGLESKRLQ
+1149 MQEKTGLESKRLR
-1162 SSQALS
+1162 SSQALN

-1176 RLQHLEKELSEK
+1176 RLEHLEKELSEK
-1188 SGQLRQGSAQNQQQ
+1188 NGQLRQGSAQSQQQ
-1202 IRGEIDTLRQE
+1202 IRREIDSLRQE
-1213 KDSLLRQRLE
+1213 KDSLLKQRLE
-1223 IDGKLR
+1223 IDSKLR

-1310 REEQHQQQVAF
+1310 REEQHQQQIAF

-1332 RLVCWLEAA
+1332 RLVYWLEVA
-1341 LEQQRLE
+1341 LERQRLE
-1348 TDRQLT
+1348 MDRQLT
-1354 LQQKGHEQDMQ
+1354 LQQKEHEQNMQ
-1365 LLLQQSHDHLG
+1365 LLLQQSRDHLS
-1376 EGGMDGRRQ
+1376 EGLADSRRQ
-1385 YEARIQALERELG
+1385 YEARIQALEKDLG
-1398 RHMWLNQELRQ
+1398 RYMWINQELKQ
-1409 KLGSLHTAA
+1409 KLGSVNTVGH
-1418 GPSRGSAHL
+1418 SR
-1427 PPPGGEKWTPCLES
+1427 GGEKRSLCS
-1441 RRPLGGEGEP
+1441 EGRQAPGNEDELHP
-1451 PRVPELF
+1451 APELL
-1458 WQPPATEGTP
+1458 WLYPLTEGAP
-1468 RAPLP
+1468 RTREETRDLVHAPLP
-1473 MTRKRSSLAGEE
+1473 LTWKRSSLCGEE
-1485 QPAPEEPQAGWVPPG
+1485 QGSPEELRQREAAEPLVGRVLPVGEAGLPWNFGP
-1500 GDGGLSWSLGPSTKP
+1500 LSKP
-1515 RWEVRRPSPGM
+1515 RRELRRASPGM

>member
-1 MKKQVWQLPSCASV
+1 
-15 TQEELDAREAPCP
+15 
-28 SAAIPSPWA
+28 
-37 DSSSRGWARGAPVK
+37 
-51 RRDTRPRHLSM
+51 M

-67 KLPGVEEAPVRV
+67 RLPGAEEAPVRV

-92 HGHQSCLKVE
+92 HGHQSCLRVE

-116 GFHVVLDENAGQEA
+116 SFHVVLDEDAGQEA
-130 TYQACVQPLLEAF
+130 VYQACVQPLLEAF
-143 FEGFNATV
+143 FEGFNVTV

-166 EASIASLHEDEQGV
+166 EASVASLHEDEQGI

-271 NRLSSRSHTVFTV
+271 NRLSSRSHTIFTV
-284 TLEQRGRAPSRPPR
+284 TLEQRGRAPSRLPR

-303 LLASKFHFVDLAGS
+303 LLVSKFHFVDLAGS

-328 RLRESIQI
+328 RLKESIQI
-336 NSGLLVLG
+336 NSSLLALG
-344 NVIGALG
+344 NVISALG
-351 DPQRRGGHIPYRD
+351 DPQRRGSHIPYRD

-369 ILKDSLGGNAKTVMI
+369 ILKDSLGGNAKTMMI

-389 SASDFDETLNTLN
+389 SSSDFDETLNTLN

-417 WRPEAERAPE
+417 WRPEAERGPE
-427 EAALGARGPPRHRSE
+427 EAVASARGPPRHRSE

-450 RAPGPAGAATSA
+450 RAPGPAAASAAA

-496 VARKVRD
+496 AARKVRD

-520 PDSGIESASAEEQAP
+520 PDSGIESASAEEQATQ
-535 RGPGPRQEDEGALQ
+535 GPGGRKEDEGPLQ
-549 LLALQSQV
+549 LLALQGHV

-580 QVGLPFPS
+580 Q
-588 VASARSRVFQ
+588 

-610 ELRLQLELARP
+610 ELRLRLELVRP
-621 GWGAPGLPQGL
+621 GWGAPGILQGL
-632 PPGLVPRPH
+632 PPGSFVPRPH
-641 TAPPGSAQAHVLVPP
+641 TAPLGGAHTHVLGMMPP
-656 ARLPADDGGSAH
+656 TCIPGDEVGLENR
-668 WGEATNGGEAGGA
+668 GEQMKNGREAGA
-681 LPAAEGDGL
+681 EFLTEGDRLG
-690 ESGSSAEEAE
+690 SGSSDASEEE
-700 AADQERERPPRALH
+700 EEEGEKEGPPRQSLRP
-714 LRRNGISRCDQ
+714 RRNGISKWNQ
-725 RAGAHLR
+725 RMGACPG
-732 SPPARK
+732 SPLNRK
-738 GPGLCPEELGAAE
+738 GPELRLEELGTAI
-751 PGPRAFRRG
+751 PGPRVVGGSKALAQPR
-760 QATAA
+760 QAPAA
-765 PVSEWR
+765 MASEWR

-798 TGERGVGAP
+798 TG
-807 RAWPPCGCELRGLHF
+807 
-822 LLPGADLLRGLQ
+822 
-834 EQSPPPPPVVP
+834 
-845 LEKAHAE
+845 
-852 NVPVDRPGG
+852 
-861 YGPSSPAVA
+861 
-870 AEVFPALVASLAA
+870 
-883 GTFRGSS
+883 
-890 QTSCPPHLARGRWEL
+890 
-905 SVLGPSPVLGVLW
+905 
-918 GGAARADA
+918 
-926 PSPPGKAA
+926 KAA
-934 QALNRQHSQRIREL
+934 QALNRQHSQRIQEL

-972 EPRDAGERSQLQE
+972 EPQDAGERSQLQE

-993 QSQVQVLRE
+993 QNQVQVLKE

-1021 QELERNVRF
+1021 QELERNVQL

-1048 KRRLEAEMSRRQQ
+1048 KRRLETEMNKRQH

-1071 QQQKVLKVKTEEIAA
+1071 QQQKILKIKTEEIAA

-1109 EQKKWLDQEIEK
+1109 EQKKWLDQEMEK
-1121 VLQQRRALEELEQEL
+1121 VLQQRRALEELGEEL

-1149 MQEKTGLESKRLQ
+1149 MQEKTGLESKRLRSSQ
-1162 SSQALS
+1162 VRPSQALN

-1176 RLQHLEKELSEK
+1176 RLEHLEKELSEK
-1188 SGQLRQGSAQNQQQ
+1188 SGQLRQGSAQSQQQ
-1202 IRGEIDTLRQE
+1202 IRGEIDALRQE
-1213 KDSLLRQRLE
+1213 KDLLLKQRLE

-1321 SELEMQLEEQQ
+1321 SELELQLEEQQ
-1332 RLVCWLEAA
+1332 RLVYWLEAA
-1341 LEQQRLE
+1341 LERQRLE
-1348 TDRQLT
+1348 MDRQLT
-1354 LQQKGHEQDMQ
+1354 LQQRGHEQHVQ
-1365 LLLQQSHDHLG
+1365 LLLQQSRDHLG
-1376 EGGMDGRRQ
+1376 EGLADSRRQ
-1385 YEARIQALERELG
+1385 YETRIQALEKELG
-1398 RHMWLNQELRQ
+1398 RHVRLNQELKQ
-1409 KLGSLHTAA
+1409 KLGSLSAA
-1418 GPSRGSAHL
+1418 SQSRVM
-1427 PPPGGEKWTPCLES
+1427 GGEKRTPCLENRQAPGS
-1441 RRPLGGEGEP
+1441 EDELYPAPEPL
-1451 PRVPELF
+1451 
-1458 WQPPATEGTP
+1458 WQPTGTEGAP
-1468 RAPLP
+1468 RPREEMRDLVHAPLP
-1473 MTRKRSSLAGEE
+1473 LTWKRSSLCSEE
-1485 QPAPEEPQAGWVPPG
+1485 QGSPEELRQREAAEPPMGRVLSVGEAGLPWN
-1500 GDGGLSWSLGPSTKP
+1500 LGPLAKP
-1515 RWEVRRPSPGM
+1515 RRELRRVSPGM

>member
-1 MKKQVWQLPSCASV
+1 
-15 TQEELDAREAPCP
+15 
-28 SAAIPSPWA
+28 
-37 DSSSRGWARGAPVK
+37 
-51 RRDTRPRHLSM
+51 M

-67 KLPGVEEAPVRV
+67 KLPGAEEAPVRV

-92 HGHQSCLKVE
+92 HGHQSCLRVE
-102 PGHGRVT
+102 PGHDRVT

-116 GFHVVLDENAGQEA
+116 GFHVVLDEDAGQEA
-130 TYQACVQPLLEAF
+130 VYQACVQPLLEAF

-166 EASIASLHEDEQGV
+166 EASVASLHEDEQGI

-271 NRLSSRSHTVFTV
+271 NHVSSRSHTVFTV
-284 TLEQRGRAPSRPPR
+284 TLEQRGRAPSRLPR

-303 LLASKFHFVDLAGS
+303 LLLSKFHFVDLAGS

-328 RLRESIQI
+328 RLKESIQI
-336 NSGLLVLG
+336 NSSLLALG
-344 NVIGALG
+344 NVISALG
-351 DPQRRGGHIPYRD
+351 DPQRRGSYIPYRD

-389 SASDFDETLNTLN
+389 SSSDFDETLNTLN

-427 EAALGARGPPRHRSE
+427 EAA
-442 TRIIHRGR
+442 
-450 RAPGPAGAATSA
+450 AGA
-462 AARLGAECARYR
+462 YR

-496 VARKVRD
+496 AARKVHD

-520 PDSGIESASAEEQAP
+520 PDSGIESASAEEQAAQA
-535 RGPGPRQEDEGALQ
+535 PGARKVAKGQEDEGALQ
-549 LLALQSQV
+549 LLGLQSQV

-580 QVGLPFPS
+580 Q
-588 VASARSRVFQ
+588 

-610 ELRLQLELARP
+610 ELRLRLELVRP
-621 GWGAPGLPQGL
+621 GWGAPGLLQGV
-632 PPGLVPRPH
+632 PPGSFVPRPH
-641 TAPPGSAQAHVLVPP
+641 TAPLGAAHTRVLGMVPP
-656 ARLPADDGGSAH
+656 ACLPEDQVGPEN
-668 WGEATNGGEAGGA
+668 WGEVTNGRESGA
-681 LPAAEGDGL
+681 KLLAEVDMLG
-690 ESGSSAEEAE
+690 SGSSAASEEEEEKAE
-700 AADQERERPPRALH
+700 EEDLARRTPH
-714 LRRNGISRCDQ
+714 LRRNRISKWSQ
-725 RAGAHLR
+725 RTGAHPG
-732 SPPARK
+732 SPPDRK
-738 GPGLCPEELGAAE
+738 GPELRLEELGAAI
-751 PGPRAFRRG
+751 PGPRAVGGSKAQARRC
-760 QATAA
+760 QAPAA
-765 PVSEWR
+765 MASEWR

-798 TGERGVGAP
+798 T
-807 RAWPPCGCELRGLHF
+807 
-822 LLPGADLLRGLQ
+822 
-834 EQSPPPPPVVP
+834 
-845 LEKAHAE
+845 
-852 NVPVDRPGG
+852 
-861 YGPSSPAVA
+861 
-870 AEVFPALVASLAA
+870 
-883 GTFRGSS
+883 
-890 QTSCPPHLARGRWEL
+890 
-905 SVLGPSPVLGVLW
+905 
-918 GGAARADA
+918 
-926 PSPPGKAA
+926 GKAA

-967 ELEGR
+967 ELEGK
-972 EPRDAGERSQLQE
+972 EPQDAGERSQLQE

-993 QSQVQVLRE
+993 QSQVQVLKE

-1009 LASLSAQSEKRL
+1009 LVSLSAQSEKRL
-1021 QELERNVRF
+1021 QELERNVQL
-1030 MRQQQGQLQRR
+1030 MRQQQGRLQRR

-1048 KRRLEAEMSRRQQ
+1048 KRRLETEMSKRQH

-1071 QQQKVLKVKTEEIAA
+1071 QQQKILKIKTEEIAA

-1109 EQKKWLDQEIEK
+1109 EQKKWLDQEMEK
-1121 VLQQRRALEELEQEL
+1121 VLQQRRALEELGEEL

-1149 MQEKTGLESKRLQ
+1149 MQEKTGLESKRLR
-1162 SSQALS
+1162 SSQALT

-1176 RLQHLEKELSEK
+1176 RLEHLEKELSEK
-1188 SGQLRQGSAQNQQQ
+1188 SGQLRQGSAQSQQQ

-1213 KDSLLRQRLE
+1213 KDLLLKQRLE

-1310 REEQHQQQVAF
+1310 REEQHQQQIAF

-1332 RLVCWLEAA
+1332 RLVYWLEVA
-1341 LEQQRLE
+1341 LERQRLE
-1348 TDRQLT
+1348 MDRQLT
-1354 LQQKGHEQDMQ
+1354 LQQKEHEQNIQ
-1365 LLLQQSHDHLG
+1365 LLLQQSRDHLG
-1376 EGGMDGRRQ
+1376 EGLADSKRQ
-1385 YEARIQALERELG
+1385 YETRIQALEKELG
-1398 RHMWLNQELRQ
+1398 RHMWINQELKQ
-1409 KLGSLHTAA
+1409 KLSSVNAA
-1418 GPSRGSAHL
+1418 SQSR
-1427 PPPGGEKWTPCLES
+1427 GGEKRTPCLEN
-1441 RRPLGGEGEP
+1441 RQP
-1451 PRVPELF
+1451 PGNEDELHPMPEL
-1458 WQPPATEGTP
+1458 WQSPLAEGVP
-1468 RAPLP
+1468 RAREEMRDLVNAPLP
-1473 MTRKRSSLAGEE
+1473 LTWKRSSLCGEE
-1485 QPAPEEPQAGWVPPG
+1485 QGSSEELQQREATESLVGRVLPVGEV
-1500 GDGGLSWSLGPSTKP
+1500 GLPWNLGPLSKP
-1515 RWEVRRPSPGM
+1515 RRELRRASPGM
-1526 IDVRKNPL
+1526 IDVRRNPL

>member
-1 MKKQVWQLPSCASV
+1 
-15 TQEELDAREAPCP
+15 
-28 SAAIPSPWA
+28 
-37 DSSSRGWARGAPVK
+37 
-51 RRDTRPRHLSM
+51 M

-67 KLPGVEEAPVRV
+67 RLPGAEEAPVRV

-92 HGHQSCLKVE
+92 HGHQSCLRVE

-116 GFHVVLDENAGQEA
+116 SFHVLLDENAGQEA
-130 TYQACVQPLLEAF
+130 VYQACVQPLLEAF

-166 EASIASLHEDEQGV
+166 EASVASLHEDEQGI

-284 TLEQRGRAPSRPPR
+284 TLEQRGRAPSRLPR

-303 LLASKFHFVDLAGS
+303 LLISKFHFVDLAGS

-328 RLRESIQI
+328 RLKESIQI
-336 NSGLLVLG
+336 NSSLLALG
-344 NVIGALG
+344 NVISALG
-351 DPQRRGGHIPYRD
+351 DPQRRGSHIPYRD

-389 SASDFDETLNTLN
+389 SSSDFDETLNTLN

-427 EAALGARGPPRHRSE
+427 EAPAGPRGPPRHRSE

-450 RAPGPAGAATSA
+450 RAPGPTAASAAA

-496 VARKVRD
+496 AARKVRD

-520 PDSGIESASAEEQAP
+520 PDSGIESASAEEQAMQ
-535 RGPGPRQEDEGALQ
+535 GPGGQKEDEGALQ

-557 ARLEEENRDFLAA
+557 VRLEEENRDFLAA

-580 QVGLPFPS
+580 Q
-588 VASARSRVFQ
+588 

-610 ELRLQLELARP
+610 ELRLRLELVRP
-621 GWGAPGLPQGL
+621 GWG
-632 PPGLVPRPH
+632 PPGLLQGLSPESFMPRPH
-641 TAPPGSAQAHVLVPP
+641 TAPLGGAHTCVLGMVPP
-656 ARLPADDGGSAH
+656 ACLPGDEVGPEN
-668 WGEATNGGEAGGA
+668 WGEQVTNGGEAGA
-681 LPAAEGDGL
+681 KLLAEAERLG
-690 ESGSSAEEAE
+690 SGSSAASEEE
-700 AADQERERPPRALH
+700 EERGEEEPPRRILH
-714 LRRNGISRCDQ
+714 PRRNGISKGSQ
-725 RAGAHLR
+725 RTGAR
-732 SPPARK
+732 PGSPLNRK
-738 GPGLCPEELGAAE
+738 GPELCLEELGATVQ
-751 PGPRAFRRG
+751 GPRG
-760 QATAA
+760 ELVVGGSQALVRPLQAPTAMA
-765 PVSEWR
+765 SEWR

-798 TGERGVGAP
+798 T
-807 RAWPPCGCELRGLHF
+807 
-822 LLPGADLLRGLQ
+822 
-834 EQSPPPPPVVP
+834 
-845 LEKAHAE
+845 
-852 NVPVDRPGG
+852 
-861 YGPSSPAVA
+861 
-870 AEVFPALVASLAA
+870 
-883 GTFRGSS
+883 
-890 QTSCPPHLARGRWEL
+890 
-905 SVLGPSPVLGVLW
+905 
-918 GGAARADA
+918 
-926 PSPPGKAA
+926 GKAA

-967 ELEGR
+967 ELEGK
-972 EPRDAGERSQLQE
+972 EPQDASECSQLQE

-993 QSQVQVLRE
+993 QSQVQVLKE
-1002 KKQATER
+1002 KKQVTER
-1009 LASLSAQSEKRL
+1009 LVSLSAQSEKRL
-1021 QELERNVRF
+1021 QELERNVQL

-1048 KRRLEAEMSRRQQ
+1048 KRRLETEMNKRQH

-1071 QQQKVLKVKTEEIAA
+1071 QQQKILKIKTEEIAA

-1096 GSVVSLEQQQKIE
+1096 GSVVSLEQQQTE
-1109 EQKKWLDQEIEK
+1109 DQKKWLDQEMEK
-1121 VLQQRRALEELEQEL
+1121 VLRQRRALEELGEEL

-1149 MQEKTGLESKRLQ
+1149 VQEKTGLESKRLR
-1162 SSQALS
+1162 SSQALN

-1176 RLQHLEKELSEK
+1176 RLEHLEKELSEK
-1188 SGQLRQGSAQNQQQ
+1188 SGQLRQGSAQSQQQ
-1202 IRGEIDTLRQE
+1202 IRGEIDALRQE
-1213 KDSLLRQRLE
+1213 KDALLKQRLE
-1223 IDGKLR
+1223 IDSKLR

-1310 REEQHQQQVAF
+1310 REEQHQQQIAF
-1321 SELEMQLEEQQ
+1321 SELEMQLEEQR
-1332 RLVCWLEAA
+1332 RLVYWLEVA
-1341 LEQQRLE
+1341 LERQRLE
-1348 TDRQLT
+1348 MDRQLT
-1354 LQQKGHEQDMQ
+1354 RQQKEHEQDIQ
-1365 LLLQQSHDHLG
+1365 LLLHQSRDHLG
-1376 EGGMDGRRQ
+1376 EGLADSKRQ
-1385 YEARIQALERELG
+1385 YETRIQALEKELG
-1398 RHMWLNQELRQ
+1398 RHMWINQELKQ
-1409 KLGSLHTAA
+1409 KLSSLNAA
-1418 GPSRGSAHL
+1418 GQSRVT
-1427 PPPGGEKWTPCLES
+1427 GGEKRTLCPENRQAPGS
-1441 RRPLGGEGEP
+1441 EDEPHPAPEPL
-1451 PRVPELF
+1451 
-1458 WQPPATEGTP
+1458 WQPPVTEGVP
-1468 RAPLP
+1468 RAREEMRDLVHAPLP
-1473 MTRKRSSLAGEE
+1473 LTWKRSSLCSEE
-1485 QPAPEEPQAGWVPPG
+1485 QGSPEELRQREAAEPLVGRMLPVG
-1500 GDGGLSWSLGPSTKP
+1500 EMGLPWNLGLLPKP
-1515 RWEVRRPSPGM
+1515 RRELRRTSPGM

>member
-1 MKKQVWQLPSCASV
+1 
-15 TQEELDAREAPCP
+15 
-28 SAAIPSPWA
+28 
-37 DSSSRGWARGAPVK
+37 
-51 RRDTRPRHLSM
+51 M

-67 KLPGVEEAPVRV
+67 RLPGAEEAPVRV

-92 HGHQSCLKVE
+92 HGHQSCLQVE
-102 PGHGRVT
+102 PGLGRVT

-116 GFHVVLDENAGQEA
+116 GFHVVLAEDAGQEA
-130 TYQACVQPLLEAF
+130 VYQACVQPLLEAF

-166 EASIASLHEDEQGV
+166 EASVASLLEDEQGIV
-180 IPRAMA
+180 PRAMA

-222 ASRDIQLREDDR
+222 ASRDIQLREDER

-271 NRLSSRSHTVFTV
+271 NHLSSRSHTVFTV
-284 TLEQRGRAPSRPPR
+284 TLEQRGRAPSRLPR
-298 PAAGQ
+298 PAPGQ
-303 LLASKFHFVDLAGS
+303 LLISKFHFVDLAGS

-328 RLRESIQI
+328 RLKESIQI
-336 NSGLLVLG
+336 NSSLLALG
-344 NVIGALG
+344 NVISALG
-351 DPQRRGGHIPYRD
+351 DPQRRGSHIPYRD

-389 SASDFDETLNTLN
+389 SSSDFDETLNTLN

-417 WRPEAERAPE
+417 WRPEAERPPE
-427 EAALGARGPPRHRSE
+427 EAASGVRGPPRHRSE

-450 RAPGPAGAATSA
+450 RAPGPATASA
-462 AARLGAECARYR
+462 AAAMRLGADCARYR
-474 ARTDAAYSL
+474 ACTDAAYSL

-496 VARKVRD
+496 AARKVRD

-520 PDSGIESASAEEQAP
+520 PDSGIESAFVEDQAAQGASG
-535 RGPGPRQEDEGALQ
+535 RKEDEGAQQ
-549 LLALQSQV
+549 LLTLQNQV

-580 QVGLPFPS
+580 Q
-588 VASARSRVFQ
+588 
-598 SDRLREQQEEMA
+598 SDRLREQQEEMV
-610 ELRLQLELARP
+610 ELRLRLELVRP
-621 GWGAPGLPQGL
+621 GWGGPRLLNGL
-632 PPGLVPRPH
+632 PPGSFVPRPH
-641 TAPPGSAQAHVLVPP
+641 TAPLGGAHAHVLGMVPP
-656 ARLPADDGGSAH
+656 ACLPGDEVGSEQR
-668 WGEATNGGEAGGA
+668 GEQVTNGREAG
-681 LPAAEGDGL
+681 AELLTEVNRLG
-690 ESGSSAEEAE
+690 SGSSAASEEE
-700 AADQERERPPRALH
+700 EEEEEPPRRTLH
-714 LRRNGISRCDQ
+714 LRRNGISNCSQ
-725 RAGAHLR
+725 RAGARPGSL
-732 SPPARK
+732 PERK
-738 GPGLCPEELGAAE
+738 GPELCLEELDAAI
-751 PGPRAFRRG
+751 PGSRAVGGSKARVQAR
-760 QATAA
+760 QVPPATA
-765 PVSEWR
+765 SEWR

-798 TGERGVGAP
+798 TVDE
-807 RAWPPCGCELRGLHF
+807 
-822 LLPGADLLRGLQ
+822 
-834 EQSPPPPPVVP
+834 
-845 LEKAHAE
+845 AH
-852 NVPVDRPGG
+852 
-861 YGPSSPAVA
+861 
-870 AEVFPALVASLAA
+870 LK
-883 GTFRGSS
+883 
-890 QTSCPPHLARGRWEL
+890 
-905 SVLGPSPVLGVLW
+905 
-918 GGAARADA
+918 
-926 PSPPGKAA
+926 GKAA

-948 EQEAER
+948 EQEAEQ

-967 ELEGR
+967 ELEGK
-972 EPRDAGERSQLQE
+972 EPQDAGERSRLQE
-985 FRKRVAAA
+985 FRRRVAAA
-993 QSQVQVLRE
+993 QSQVQVLKE

-1009 LASLSAQSEKRL
+1009 LVSLSAQSEKRL
-1021 QELERNVRF
+1021 QELERNVQL

-1048 KRRLEAEMSRRQQ
+1048 KRRLEAEMSKRQH

-1071 QQQKVLKVKTEEIAA
+1071 QQQKILKIKTEEIAA

-1109 EQKKWLDQEIEK
+1109 EQKKWLDQEMEK
-1121 VLQQRRALEELEQEL
+1121 VLQQRRALEELGEEL

-1149 MQEKTGLESKRLQ
+1149 MQEKTGLESKRLR
-1162 SSQALS
+1162 SSQALN

-1176 RLQHLEKELSEK
+1176 RLEHLEKELSEK
-1188 SGQLRQGSAQNQQQ
+1188 SGQLRQGSAQSQQQ
-1202 IRGEIDTLRQE
+1202 IRGEIDSLRQE
-1213 KDSLLRQRLE
+1213 KDSLLKQRLE
-1223 IDGKLR
+1223 IDSKLR

-1310 REEQHQQQVAF
+1310 REEQHQQQIAF

-1332 RLVCWLEAA
+1332 RLVYWLEVA
-1341 LEQQRLE
+1341 LERQRLE
-1348 TDRQLT
+1348 MDRQLT
-1354 LQQKGHEQDMQ
+1354 LQQKEHEQNMQ
-1365 LLLQQSHDHLG
+1365 LLLQQSRDHLG
-1376 EGGMDGRRQ
+1376 EGLADSRRQ
-1385 YEARIQALERELG
+1385 YEARIQALEKELG
-1398 RHMWLNQELRQ
+1398 RYMWINQELKQ
-1409 KLGSLHTAA
+1409 KLGSVNAVGH
-1418 GPSRGSAHL
+1418 SRGNSSSRSEVRPVPFLWGKLRDHSSSSLYWLNSQAGRRGACARRADRLLEMKMSSTWHPSYSGC
-1427 PPPGGEKWTPCLES
+1427 PPSLRG
-1441 RRPLGGEGEP
+1441 
-1451 PRVPELF
+1451 
-1458 WQPPATEGTP
+1458 PPAPGRRRGT
-1468 RAPLP
+1468 
-1473 MTRKRSSLAGEE
+1473 
-1485 QPAPEEPQAGWVPPG
+1485 
-1500 GDGGLSWSLGPSTKP
+1500 WSTLHYP
-1515 RWEVRRPSPGM
+1515 
-1526 IDVRKNPL
+1526 

>member
-1 MKKQVWQLPSCASV
+1 
-15 TQEELDAREAPCP
+15 
-28 SAAIPSPWA
+28 
-37 DSSSRGWARGAPVK
+37 
-51 RRDTRPRHLSM
+51 M

-67 KLPGVEEAPVRV
+67 RLPGAEEAPVRV

-92 HGHQSCLKVE
+92 HGHQSCLRVE

-116 GFHVVLDENAGQEA
+116 SFHVLLDENAGQEA
-130 TYQACVQPLLEAF
+130 VYQACVQPLLEAF

-166 EASIASLHEDEQGV
+166 EASVASLHEDEQGI

-284 TLEQRGRAPSRPPR
+284 TLEQRGRAPSRLPR

-303 LLASKFHFVDLAGS
+303 LLISKFHFVDLAGS

-328 RLRESIQI
+328 RLKESIQI
-336 NSGLLVLG
+336 NSSLLALG
-344 NVIGALG
+344 NVISALG
-351 DPQRRGGHIPYRD
+351 DPQRRGSHIPYRD

-389 SASDFDETLNTLN
+389 SSSDFDETLNTLN

-427 EAALGARGPPRHRSE
+427 EAPAGPRGPPRHRSE

-450 RAPGPAGAATSA
+450 RAPGPTAASAAA

-496 VARKVRD
+496 AARKVRD

-520 PDSGIESASAEEQAP
+520 PDSGIESASAEEQAMQ
-535 RGPGPRQEDEGALQ
+535 GPGGQKEDEGALQ

-557 ARLEEENRDFLAA
+557 VRLEEENRDFLAA

-580 QVGLPFPS
+580 Q
-588 VASARSRVFQ
+588 

-610 ELRLQLELARP
+610 ELRLRLELVRP
-621 GWGAPGLPQGL
+621 GWG
-632 PPGLVPRPH
+632 PPGLLQGLSPESFMPRPH
-641 TAPPGSAQAHVLVPP
+641 TAPLGGAHTCVLGMVPP
-656 ARLPADDGGSAH
+656 ACLPGDEVGPEN
-668 WGEATNGGEAGGA
+668 WGEQVTNGGEAGA
-681 LPAAEGDGL
+681 KLLAEAERLG
-690 ESGSSAEEAE
+690 SGSSAASEEE
-700 AADQERERPPRALH
+700 EERGEEEPPRRILH
-714 LRRNGISRCDQ
+714 PRRNGISKGSQ
-725 RAGAHLR
+725 RTGAR
-732 SPPARK
+732 PGSPLNRK
-738 GPGLCPEELGAAE
+738 GPELCLEELGATVQ
-751 PGPRAFRRG
+751 GPRVVG
-760 QATAA
+760 GSQALVRPLQAPTAMA
-765 PVSEWR
+765 SEWR

-798 TGERGVGAP
+798 T
-807 RAWPPCGCELRGLHF
+807 
-822 LLPGADLLRGLQ
+822 
-834 EQSPPPPPVVP
+834 
-845 LEKAHAE
+845 
-852 NVPVDRPGG
+852 
-861 YGPSSPAVA
+861 
-870 AEVFPALVASLAA
+870 
-883 GTFRGSS
+883 
-890 QTSCPPHLARGRWEL
+890 
-905 SVLGPSPVLGVLW
+905 
-918 GGAARADA
+918 
-926 PSPPGKAA
+926 GKAA

-967 ELEGR
+967 ELEGK
-972 EPRDAGERSQLQE
+972 EPQDASECSQLQE

-993 QSQVQVLRE
+993 QSQVQVLKE
-1002 KKQATER
+1002 KKQVTER
-1009 LASLSAQSEKRL
+1009 LVSLSAQSEKRL
-1021 QELERNVRF
+1021 QELERNVQL

-1048 KRRLEAEMSRRQQ
+1048 KRRLETEMNKRQH

-1071 QQQKVLKVKTEEIAA
+1071 QQQKILKIKTEEIAA

-1096 GSVVSLEQQQKIE
+1096 GSVVSLEQQQKTE
-1109 EQKKWLDQEIEK
+1109 DQKKWLDQEMEK
-1121 VLQQRRALEELEQEL
+1121 VLRQRRALEELGEEL

-1149 MQEKTGLESKRLQ
+1149 VQEKTGLESKRLR
-1162 SSQALS
+1162 SSQALN

-1176 RLQHLEKELSEK
+1176 RLEHLEKELSEK
-1188 SGQLRQGSAQNQQQ
+1188 SGQLRQGSAQSQQQ
-1202 IRGEIDTLRQE
+1202 IRGEIDALRQE
-1213 KDSLLRQRLE
+1213 KDALLKQRLE
-1223 IDGKLR
+1223 IDSKLR

-1310 REEQHQQQVAF
+1310 REEQHQQQIAF
-1321 SELEMQLEEQQ
+1321 SELEMQLEEQR
-1332 RLVCWLEAA
+1332 RLVYWLEVA
-1341 LEQQRLE
+1341 LERQRLE
-1348 TDRQLT
+1348 MDRQLT
-1354 LQQKGHEQDMQ
+1354 RQQKEHEQDIQ
-1365 LLLQQSHDHLG
+1365 LLLHQSRDHLG
-1376 EGGMDGRRQ
+1376 EGLADSKRQ
-1385 YEARIQALERELG
+1385 YETRIQALEKELG
-1398 RHMWLNQELRQ
+1398 RHMWINQELKQ
-1409 KLGSLHTAA
+1409 KLSSLNAA
-1418 GPSRGSAHL
+1418 GQSRVT
-1427 PPPGGEKWTPCLES
+1427 GGEKRTLCPENRQAPGS
-1441 RRPLGGEGEP
+1441 EDEPHPAPEPL
-1451 PRVPELF
+1451 
-1458 WQPPATEGTP
+1458 WQPPVTEGVP
-1468 RAPLP
+1468 RAREEMRDLVHAPLP
-1473 MTRKRSSLAGEE
+1473 LTWKRSSLCSEE
-1485 QPAPEEPQAGWVPPG
+1485 QGSPEELRQREAAEPLVGRMLPVG
-1500 GDGGLSWSLGPSTKP
+1500 EMGLPWNLGLLPKP
-1515 RWEVRRPSPGM
+1515 RRELRRTSPGM

>member
-1 MKKQVWQLPSCASV
+1 
-15 TQEELDAREAPCP
+15 
-28 SAAIPSPWA
+28 
-37 DSSSRGWARGAPVK
+37 
-51 RRDTRPRHLSM
+51 M

-67 KLPGVEEAPVRV
+67 RLPGAEEAPVRV

-92 HGHQSCLKVE
+92 HGHQSCLRVE
-102 PGHGRVT
+102 PGHDRVT

-116 GFHVVLDENAGQEA
+116 GFHVVLDEDAGQEA
-130 TYQACVQPLLEAF
+130 VYQACVQPLLEAF

-166 EASIASLHEDEQGV
+166 EASVASLHEDEQGI

-271 NRLSSRSHTVFTV
+271 NHVSSRSHTVFTV
-284 TLEQRGRAPSRPPR
+284 TLEQRGRAPSRLPR

-303 LLASKFHFVDLAGS
+303 LLLSKFHFVDLAGS

-328 RLRESIQI
+328 RLKESIQI
-336 NSGLLVLG
+336 NSSLLALG
-344 NVIGALG
+344 NVISALG
-351 DPQRRGGHIPYRD
+351 DPQRRGSHIPYRD

-389 SASDFDETLNTLN
+389 SSSDFDETLNTLN

-427 EAALGARGPPRHRSE
+427 EAAAGARGPPRHRSE

-450 RAPGPAGAATSA
+450 RGPGPTAASAAA

-496 VARKVRD
+496 AARKVHD

-520 PDSGIESASAEEQAP
+520 PDSGIESASAEEQAAQA
-535 RGPGPRQEDEGALQ
+535 PGARKVAKGQEDEGALQ
-549 LLALQSQV
+549 LLGLQSQV

-580 QVGLPFPS
+580 Q
-588 VASARSRVFQ
+588 

-610 ELRLQLELARP
+610 ELRLRLELVRP
-621 GWGAPGLPQGL
+621 GWGAPGLLQGV
-632 PPGLVPRPH
+632 PPGSFVPRPH
-641 TAPPGSAQAHVLVPP
+641 TAPLGAAHTRVLGMVPP
-656 ARLPADDGGSAH
+656 ACLPEDLVGPEN
-668 WGEATNGGEAGGA
+668 WGEQVTNGRESGA
-681 LPAAEGDGL
+681 KLLAEVDMLG
-690 ESGSSAEEAE
+690 SGSSAASEEEEEKAE
-700 AADQERERPPRALH
+700 EEDLARRTLH
-714 LRRNGISRCDQ
+714 LRRNRISKWSQ
-725 RAGAHLR
+725 RTGAHPG
-732 SPPARK
+732 SPPDRK
-738 GPGLCPEELGAAE
+738 GPELRLEELGAAI
-751 PGPRAFRRG
+751 PGPRAVGGSKAQTRPR
-760 QATAA
+760 QAPAA
-765 PVSEWR
+765 MASEWR

-798 TGERGVGAP
+798 T
-807 RAWPPCGCELRGLHF
+807 
-822 LLPGADLLRGLQ
+822 
-834 EQSPPPPPVVP
+834 
-845 LEKAHAE
+845 
-852 NVPVDRPGG
+852 
-861 YGPSSPAVA
+861 
-870 AEVFPALVASLAA
+870 
-883 GTFRGSS
+883 
-890 QTSCPPHLARGRWEL
+890 
-905 SVLGPSPVLGVLW
+905 
-918 GGAARADA
+918 
-926 PSPPGKAA
+926 GKAA

-967 ELEGR
+967 ELEDK
-972 EPRDAGERSQLQE
+972 EPQDAGEQSQLQE

-993 QSQVQVLRE
+993 QSQVQVLKE

-1009 LASLSAQSEKRL
+1009 LVSLSAQSEKRL
-1021 QELERNVRF
+1021 QELERNVQL
-1030 MRQQQGQLQRR
+1030 MRQQQGRLQRR

-1048 KRRLEAEMSRRQQ
+1048 KRRLETEMSKRQH

-1071 QQQKVLKVKTEEIAA
+1071 QQQKILKIKTEEIAA

-1109 EQKKWLDQEIEK
+1109 EQKKWLDQEMEK
-1121 VLQQRRALEELEQEL
+1121 VLQQRRALEELGEEL

-1149 MQEKTGLESKRLQ
+1149 MQEKTGLESKRLR
-1162 SSQALS
+1162 SSQALT

-1176 RLQHLEKELSEK
+1176 RLEHLEKELSEK
-1188 SGQLRQGSAQNQQQ
+1188 SGQLRQGSAQSQQQ

-1213 KDSLLRQRLE
+1213 KDLLLKQRLE

-1310 REEQHQQQVAF
+1310 REEQHQQQIAF

-1332 RLVCWLEAA
+1332 RLVYWLEVA
-1341 LEQQRLE
+1341 LERQRLE
-1348 TDRQLT
+1348 MDRQLT
-1354 LQQKGHEQDMQ
+1354 LQQKEHEQNIQ
-1365 LLLQQSHDHLG
+1365 LLLQQSRDHLG
-1376 EGGMDGRRQ
+1376 EGLADSKRQ
-1385 YEARIQALERELG
+1385 YETRIQALEKELG
-1398 RHMWLNQELRQ
+1398 RHMWINQELKQ
-1409 KLGSLHTAA
+1409 KLSSLNAA
-1418 GPSRGSAHL
+1418 SQSR
-1427 PPPGGEKWTPCLES
+1427 GGEKRTPCLEN
-1441 RRPLGGEGEP
+1441 RQP
-1451 PRVPELF
+1451 PGNEDELHPMPEL
-1458 WQPPATEGTP
+1458 WQSPLAEGAP
-1468 RAPLP
+1468 RAREEMRDLVNAPLP
-1473 MTRKRSSLAGEE
+1473 LTWKRSSLCGEE
-1485 QPAPEEPQAGWVPPG
+1485 QGSSEELQQWEATESLVGRVLPVGEV
-1500 GDGGLSWSLGPSTKP
+1500 GLPWNLGPLSKP
-1515 RWEVRRPSPGM
+1515 RRELRRASPGM
-1526 IDVRKNPL
+1526 IDVRRNPL

>member
-1 MKKQVWQLPSCASV
+1 
-15 TQEELDAREAPCP
+15 
-28 SAAIPSPWA
+28 
-37 DSSSRGWARGAPVK
+37 
-51 RRDTRPRHLSM
+51 M

-67 KLPGVEEAPVRV
+67 RLPGAEEAPVRV
-79 ALRVRPLLPKELL
+79 ALRVRPLLRKELL
-92 HGHQSCLKVE
+92 HGHQSCLTVE
-102 PGHGRVT
+102 PGRSRVT
-109 LGRDRHF
+109 LGRDCHF
-116 GFHVVLDENAGQEA
+116 GFHVVLDEEAGQEA
-130 TYQACVQPLLEAF
+130 VYQACVQPLLEAF
-143 FEGFNATV
+143 FEGFNVTV

-166 EASIASLHEDEQGV
+166 EASVASLHEDEQGI

-271 NRLSSRSHTVFTV
+271 NRLSSRSHTIFTV
-284 TLEQRGRAPSRPPR
+284 TLEQRGRAPSRLPR

-303 LLASKFHFVDLAGS
+303 LLVSKFHFVDLAGS

-328 RLRESIQI
+328 RLKESIQI
-336 NSGLLVLG
+336 NSSLLALG
-344 NVIGALG
+344 NVISALG
-351 DPQRRGGHIPYRD
+351 DPQRRGSHIPYRD

-369 ILKDSLGGNAKTVMI
+369 ILKDSLGGNAKTMMI
-384 ACVSP
+384 ACISP
-389 SASDFDETLNTLN
+389 SSSDFDETLNTLN

-417 WRPEAERAPE
+417 WRPEAERGPE
-427 EAALGARGPPRHRSE
+427 EAVASARGPPRHRSE

-450 RAPGPAGAATSA
+450 RAPGPAAASAAAT
-462 AARLGAECARYR
+462 ARLGAECARYR

-496 VARKVRD
+496 AARKVRD

-520 PDSGIESASAEEQAP
+520 PDSGIESASAEEQATQ
-535 RGPGPRQEDEGALQ
+535 GPGGRKEDEGPLQ

-580 QVGLPFPS
+580 Q
-588 VASARSRVFQ
+588 

-610 ELRLQLELARP
+610 ELRLRLELVRP
-621 GWGAPGLPQGL
+621 GWGAPGILQGL
-632 PPGLVPRPH
+632 PPGSFVPRPH
-641 TAPPGSAQAHVLVPP
+641 TAPLGGAHTHVLGMVPP
-656 ARLPADDGGSAH
+656 ACIPGDEVGPESR
-668 WGEATNGGEAGGA
+668 GEQMKNGREAGA
-681 LPAAEGDGL
+681 KFLTEGDRPG
-690 ESGSSAEEAE
+690 SGSSDASEEE
-700 AADQERERPPRALH
+700 EEEEEKEGLPRQSLYP
-714 LRRNGISRCDQ
+714 RRNGISKWNQ
-725 RAGAHLR
+725 RMGACPE
-732 SPPARK
+732 SPLNRK
-738 GPGLCPEELGAAE
+738 GPELRLEELGAAI
-751 PGPRAFRRG
+751 PGPRVVGGSKA
-760 QATAA
+760 QAQPRQAPAA
-765 PVSEWR
+765 MASEWR

-798 TGERGVGAP
+798 TG
-807 RAWPPCGCELRGLHF
+807 
-822 LLPGADLLRGLQ
+822 
-834 EQSPPPPPVVP
+834 
-845 LEKAHAE
+845 
-852 NVPVDRPGG
+852 
-861 YGPSSPAVA
+861 
-870 AEVFPALVASLAA
+870 
-883 GTFRGSS
+883 
-890 QTSCPPHLARGRWEL
+890 
-905 SVLGPSPVLGVLW
+905 
-918 GGAARADA
+918 
-926 PSPPGKAA
+926 KAA
-934 QALNRQHSQRIREL
+934 QALNRQHSQRIQEL
-948 EQEAER
+948 EREAER

-972 EPRDAGERSQLQE
+972 EPQDAGERSQLQE

-993 QSQVQVLRE
+993 QNQVQVLKE

-1021 QELERNVRF
+1021 QELERNVQL

-1048 KRRLEAEMSRRQQ
+1048 KRRLETEMNKRQH
-1061 RVKELELKHE
+1061 RVKVGCLAGGVAAVALKI
-1071 QQQKVLKVKTEEIAA
+1071 KTEEIAA

-1109 EQKKWLDQEIEK
+1109 EQKKWLDQEMEK
-1121 VLQQRRALEELEQEL
+1121 VLQQRRALEELGEEL

-1149 MQEKTGLESKRLQ
+1149 MQEKTGLESKRLR
-1162 SSQALS
+1162 SSQALN

-1176 RLQHLEKELSEK
+1176 RLEHLEKELSEK
-1188 SGQLRQGSAQNQQQ
+1188 SGQLRQGSAQSQQQ
-1202 IRGEIDTLRQE
+1202 IRGEIDALRQE
-1213 KDSLLRQRLE
+1213 KDSLLKQRLE
-1223 IDGKLR
+1223 IDSKLR

-1321 SELEMQLEEQQ
+1321 SELELQLEEQQ
-1332 RLVCWLEAA
+1332 RLVYWLEAA
-1341 LEQQRLE
+1341 LERQRLE
-1348 TDRQLT
+1348 MDRQLT
-1354 LQQKGHEQDMQ
+1354 LQQRGHEQHVQ
-1365 LLLQQSHDHLG
+1365 LLLQQSRDHLG
-1376 EGGMDGRRQ
+1376 EGLADSRRQ
-1385 YEARIQALERELG
+1385 YETRIQALEKELG
-1398 RHMWLNQELRQ
+1398 RHVRLNQELKQ
-1409 KLGSLHTAA
+1409 KLSSLSAA
-1418 GPSRGSAHL
+1418 SQSRVM
-1427 PPPGGEKWTPCLES
+1427 GGEKKTPCLENRQAPGS
-1441 RRPLGGEGEP
+1441 EDELYPAPEPL
-1451 PRVPELF
+1451 
-1458 WQPPATEGTP
+1458 WQPTGTEGAP
-1468 RAPLP
+1468 RPREEMRDLVHAPLP
-1473 MTRKRSSLAGEE
+1473 LTWKRSSLCSEE
-1485 QPAPEEPQAGWVPPG
+1485 QGSPEELRQRDAAELPVGRVLPVGEAGLAWN
-1500 GDGGLSWSLGPSTKP
+1500 LGPLAKP
-1515 RWEVRRPSPGM
+1515 RRELRRVSPGM

>member
-1 MKKQVWQLPSCASV
+1 
-15 TQEELDAREAPCP
+15 
-28 SAAIPSPWA
+28 
-37 DSSSRGWARGAPVK
+37 
-51 RRDTRPRHLSM
+51 M

-67 KLPGVEEAPVRV
+67 RSPGTEEAPVRV

-92 HGHQSCLKVE
+92 HGHQSCLQVE
-102 PGHGRVT
+102 PGCGRVT

-116 GFHVVLDENAGQEA
+116 GFHVVLAQDASQEDV
-130 TYQACVQPLLEAF
+130 YQACVQPLLEAF

-166 EASIASLHEDEQGV
+166 EASVASLHEDEQGI

-271 NRLSSRSHTVFTV
+271 NRLSSRSHTIFTV
-284 TLEQRGRAPSRPPR
+284 TLEQRGRAPSRLPR

-303 LLASKFHFVDLAGS
+303 LLISKFHFVDLAGS

-328 RLRESIQI
+328 RLKESIQI
-336 NSGLLVLG
+336 NSSLLALG
-344 NVIGALG
+344 NVISALG
-351 DPQRRGGHIPYRD
+351 DSQRRGSHIPYRD

-389 SASDFDETLNTLN
+389 SSSDFDETLNTLN
-402 YASRAQNIRNRATVN
+402 YASRAQNIRNRAMIN
-417 WRPEAERAPE
+417 WRPEAERALE
-427 EAALGARGPPRHRSE
+427 ETAAGVRGPPRHRSE

-450 RAPGPAGAATSA
+450 RVPGTAAAHAA
-462 AARLGAECARYR
+462 AARLDAECARCR
-474 ARTDAAYSL
+474 ARADAACSL
-483 LRELQAEPGLPGA
+483 LRELQSEPGLPGA
-496 VARKVRD
+496 AARKVRD

-520 PDSGIESASAEEQAP
+520 PDSGIESASNEDQAAQ
-535 RGPGPRQEDEGALQ
+535 GPRERKEDEGAQQMLT
-549 LLALQSQV
+549 LQSQV

-580 QVGLPFPS
+580 Q
-588 VASARSRVFQ
+588 
-598 SDRLREQQEEMA
+598 SDRLREQQEEMV
-610 ELRLQLELARP
+610 ELRLRLELVRP
-621 GWGAPGLPQGL
+621 GWGTPGLLQGL
-632 PPGLVPRPH
+632 PARSFVPRPH
-641 TAPPGSAQAHVLVPP
+641 TAPLGGAQTHVLGMVPP
-656 ARLPADDGGSAH
+656 ACFLGDEVDPKQ
-668 WGEATNGGEAGGA
+668 WGELTGDKEAGTEVLVEEDRLG
-681 LPAAEGDGL
+681 
-690 ESGSSAEEAE
+690 SGPSTSSEEE
-700 AADQERERPPRALH
+700 EEPPKRTLH
-714 LRRNGISRCDQ
+714 LRRNGIGSWNRKVGVHP
-725 RAGAHLR
+725 A
-732 SPPARK
+732 SPTNRK
-738 GPGLCPEELGAAE
+738 GPELRLEELGAPI
-751 PGPRAFRRG
+751 PGPRVVDESKAPARPR
-760 QATAA
+760 QTPAA
-765 PVSEWR
+765 AASEWR

-798 TGERGVGAP
+798 T
-807 RAWPPCGCELRGLHF
+807 
-822 LLPGADLLRGLQ
+822 
-834 EQSPPPPPVVP
+834 
-845 LEKAHAE
+845 
-852 NVPVDRPGG
+852 
-861 YGPSSPAVA
+861 
-870 AEVFPALVASLAA
+870 
-883 GTFRGSS
+883 
-890 QTSCPPHLARGRWEL
+890 
-905 SVLGPSPVLGVLW
+905 
-918 GGAARADA
+918 
-926 PSPPGKAA
+926 GKAA

-972 EPRDAGERSQLQE
+972 EPQDAGERSRLQE
-985 FRKRVAAA
+985 FRKRVAVA
-993 QSQVQVLRE
+993 QSQVQVLKE

-1009 LASLSAQSEKRL
+1009 LVSLSAQSEKRL
-1021 QELERNVRF
+1021 QELERNVQL

-1048 KRRLEAEMSRRQQ
+1048 KRRLETEMNKRQH

-1071 QQQKVLKVKTEEIAA
+1071 QQQKILKIKTEEIAA

-1109 EQKKWLDQEIEK
+1109 EQKKWLDLEMEK
-1121 VLQQRRALEELEQEL
+1121 VLQQRRALEELGEEL
-1136 HKREAILAKKEAL
+1136 QKREAILAKKEAL
-1149 MQEKTGLESKRLQ
+1149 MQEKTGLESKRLR

-1176 RLQHLEKELSEK
+1176 RLEHLEKELSEK
-1188 SGQLRQGSAQNQQQ
+1188 SGQLRQGSATSQQQ
-1202 IRGEIDTLRQE
+1202 IRGEIDNLRQE
-1213 KDSLLRQRLE
+1213 KDLLLKQRLE
-1223 IDGKLR
+1223 IDSKLR

-1310 REEQHQQQVAF
+1310 REEQHQQQIAF

-1332 RLVCWLEAA
+1332 RLVYWLEVA
-1341 LEQQRLE
+1341 LERQRLE
-1348 TDRQLT
+1348 MDRQLT
-1354 LQQKGHEQDMQ
+1354 LQQKEHEQNMQ
-1365 LLLQQSHDHLG
+1365 LLLQQSRDHLG
-1376 EGGMDGRRQ
+1376 EGLADSKRQ
-1385 YEARIQALERELG
+1385 YETRIQALEKELG
-1398 RHMWLNQELRQ
+1398 HHMWINQELKQ
-1409 KLGSLHTAA
+1409 KLSSLNAT
-1418 GPSRGSAHL
+1418 GQSR
-1427 PPPGGEKWTPCLES
+1427 GGEKRNLCIAN
-1441 RRPLGGEGEP
+1441 RQPLGNEEEP
-1451 PRVPELF
+1451 HSAPELP
-1458 WQPPATEGTP
+1458 WQPLVTEGAPCTWEEVRDLV

-1473 MTRKRSSLAGEE
+1473 LTWKRSSLCSDE
-1485 QPAPEEPQAGWVPPG
+1485 QGCPEELRHRETAEALVGRGLPG
-1500 GDGGLSWSLGPSTKP
+1500 AEGSLLWNFGPLPKP
-1515 RWEVRRPSPGM
+1515 RRDLRRASPGM

>member
-1 MKKQVWQLPSCASV
+1 
-15 TQEELDAREAPCP
+15 
-28 SAAIPSPWA
+28 
-37 DSSSRGWARGAPVK
+37 
-51 RRDTRPRHLSM
+51 M

-67 KLPGVEEAPVRV
+67 RLPGAEEAPVRV

-92 HGHQSCLKVE
+92 HGHQSCLRVE

-116 GFHVVLDENAGQEA
+116 SFHVVLDEDAGQEA
-130 TYQACVQPLLEAF
+130 VYQACVQPLLEAF
-143 FEGFNATV
+143 FEGFNVTV

-166 EASIASLHEDEQGV
+166 EASVASLHEDEQGI

-271 NRLSSRSHTVFTV
+271 NRLSSRSHTIFTV
-284 TLEQRGRAPSRPPR
+284 TLEQRGRAPSRLPR

-303 LLASKFHFVDLAGS
+303 LLVSKFHFVDLAGS

-328 RLRESIQI
+328 RLKESIQI
-336 NSGLLVLG
+336 NSSLLALG
-344 NVIGALG
+344 NVISALG
-351 DPQRRGGHIPYRD
+351 DPQRRGSHIPYRD

-369 ILKDSLGGNAKTVMI
+369 ILKDSLGGNAKTMMI

-389 SASDFDETLNTLN
+389 SSSDFDETLNTLN

-417 WRPEAERAPE
+417 WRPEAERGPE
-427 EAALGARGPPRHRSE
+427 EAVASARGPPRHRSE

-450 RAPGPAGAATSA
+450 RAPGPAAASAAA

-496 VARKVRD
+496 AARKVRD

-520 PDSGIESASAEEQAP
+520 PDSGIESASAEEQATQ
-535 RGPGPRQEDEGALQ
+535 GPGGRKEDDGPLQ

-580 QVGLPFPS
+580 QHLD
-588 VASARSRVFQ
+588 RVLQ

-610 ELRLQLELARP
+610 ELRLRLELVRP
-621 GWGAPGLPQGL
+621 GWGAPGILQGL
-632 PPGLVPRPH
+632 PPGSFVPRPH
-641 TAPPGSAQAHVLVPP
+641 TAPLGGAHTHMLGMMPPTCIPGDEVGPEN
-656 ARLPADDGGSAH
+656 R
-668 WGEATNGGEAGGA
+668 GEQMKNGREAGA
-681 LPAAEGDGL
+681 KFLTEGDRLG
-690 ESGSSAEEAE
+690 SGSSDASEEE
-700 AADQERERPPRALH
+700 EEEGPPRQSLRP
-714 LRRNGISRCDQ
+714 RRNGISKWNQ
-725 RAGAHLR
+725 RMGACPG
-732 SPPARK
+732 SPLNRK
-738 GPGLCPEELGAAE
+738 GPELRLEELGAAI
-751 PGPRAFRRG
+751 PGPRVVSGSKALAQPR
-760 QATAA
+760 QAPAA
-765 PVSEWR
+765 MASEWR

-798 TGERGVGAP
+798 TG
-807 RAWPPCGCELRGLHF
+807 
-822 LLPGADLLRGLQ
+822 
-834 EQSPPPPPVVP
+834 
-845 LEKAHAE
+845 
-852 NVPVDRPGG
+852 
-861 YGPSSPAVA
+861 
-870 AEVFPALVASLAA
+870 
-883 GTFRGSS
+883 
-890 QTSCPPHLARGRWEL
+890 
-905 SVLGPSPVLGVLW
+905 
-918 GGAARADA
+918 
-926 PSPPGKAA
+926 KAA
-934 QALNRQHSQRIREL
+934 QALNRQHSQRIQEL
-948 EQEAER
+948 EREAER

-972 EPRDAGERSQLQE
+972 EPQDAGERSQLQE

-993 QSQVQVLRE
+993 QNQVQVLKE

-1021 QELERNVRF
+1021 QELERNVQL

-1048 KRRLEAEMSRRQQ
+1048 KRRLETEMNKRQH

-1071 QQQKVLKVKTEEIAA
+1071 QQQKILKIKTEEIAA

-1109 EQKKWLDQEIEK
+1109 EQKKWLDQEMEK
-1121 VLQQRRALEELEQEL
+1121 VLQQRRALEELGEEL

-1149 MQEKTGLESKRLQ
+1149 MQEKTGLESKRLR
-1162 SSQALS
+1162 SSQALN

-1176 RLQHLEKELSEK
+1176 RLEHLEKELSEK
-1188 SGQLRQGSAQNQQQ
+1188 SGQLRQGSAQSQQQ
-1202 IRGEIDTLRQE
+1202 IRGEIDALRQE
-1213 KDSLLRQRLE
+1213 KDLLLKQRLE

-1321 SELEMQLEEQQ
+1321 SELELQLEEQQ
-1332 RLVCWLEAA
+1332 RLVYWLEAA
-1341 LEQQRLE
+1341 LERQRLE
-1348 TDRQLT
+1348 MDRQLT
-1354 LQQKGHEQDMQ
+1354 LQQRGHEQHVQ
-1365 LLLQQSHDHLG
+1365 LLLQQSRDHLG
-1376 EGGMDGRRQ
+1376 EGLADSRRQ
-1385 YEARIQALERELG
+1385 YETRIQALEKELG
-1398 RHMWLNQELRQ
+1398 RHVRLNQELKQ
-1409 KLGSLHTAA
+1409 KLGSLSAA
-1418 GPSRGSAHL
+1418 GQSRVM
-1427 PPPGGEKWTPCLES
+1427 GGEKRTPCLENRQAPGS
-1441 RRPLGGEGEP
+1441 EDELYPAPEPL
-1451 PRVPELF
+1451 
-1458 WQPPATEGTP
+1458 WQPTGTEGAP
-1468 RAPLP
+1468 RPREEMRDLVHAPLP
-1473 MTRKRSSLAGEE
+1473 LTWKRSSLCSEE
-1485 QPAPEEPQAGWVPPG
+1485 QGSPEELRQREAAEPPVGRVLSVGEAGLPWN
-1500 GDGGLSWSLGPSTKP
+1500 LGPLAKP
-1515 RWEVRRPSPGM
+1515 RRELRRVSPGM

>member
-1 MKKQVWQLPSCASV
+1 
-15 TQEELDAREAPCP
+15 
-28 SAAIPSPWA
+28 
-37 DSSSRGWARGAPVK
+37 
-51 RRDTRPRHLSM
+51 M

-67 KLPGVEEAPVRV
+67 RLPGPEEAPVRV

-92 HGHQSCLKVE
+92 HGHQSCLQVE
-102 PGHGRVT
+102 PGLGRIT

-116 GFHVVLDENAGQEA
+116 GFHVVLAEDAGQEA
-130 TYQACVQPLLEAF
+130 VYQACVQPLLEAF

-166 EASIASLHEDEQGV
+166 EASVASLLEDEQGIV
-180 IPRAMA
+180 PRAMA

-222 ASRDIQLREDDR
+222 ASRDIQLREDEH

-284 TLEQRGRAPSRPPR
+284 TLEQRGRIPSRLPR
-298 PAAGQ
+298 PAQGQ
-303 LLASKFHFVDLAGS
+303 LLVSKFHFVDLAGS

-328 RLRESIQI
+328 RLKESIQI
-336 NSGLLVLG
+336 NSSLLALG
-344 NVIGALG
+344 NVISALG
-351 DPQRRGGHIPYRD
+351 DPQRRGSHIPYRD

-389 SASDFDETLNTLN
+389 SSSDFDETLNTLN

-417 WRPEAERAPE
+417 WRPEAERPPE
-427 EAALGARGPPRHRSE
+427 EAVSGARGPPRHRSE

-450 RAPGPAGAATSA
+450 RAPGPATASAGAAM
-462 AARLGAECARYR
+462 RLDAECARYR
-474 ARTDAAYSL
+474 ACTDAAYNL

-496 VARKVRD
+496 TARK
-503 WLCAVEGER
+503 
-512 SALSSASG
+512 
-520 PDSGIESASAEEQAP
+520 
-535 RGPGPRQEDEGALQ
+535 EDEGAQQ
-549 LLALQSQV
+549 LLTLQNQV

-580 QVGLPFPS
+580 Q
-588 VASARSRVFQ
+588 
-598 SDRLREQQEEMA
+598 SDRLREQQEEMV
-610 ELRLQLELARP
+610 ELRLRLELVRP
-621 GWGAPGLPQGL
+621 GWGCPGLLNGL
-632 PPGLVPRPH
+632 PPRSFVPRPH
-641 TAPPGSAQAHVLVPP
+641 TAPLGGAHDHVLGMVPP
-656 ARLPADDGGSAH
+656 ACFPGDEVGSEQR
-668 WGEATNGGEAGGA
+668 GEQVTNGREAGVELLTEVNRLG
-681 LPAAEGDGL
+681 
-690 ESGSSAEEAE
+690 SGSSAASEEE
-700 AADQERERPPRALH
+700 EEEEELPRRTLH
-714 LRRNGISRCDQ
+714 LRRNGISNCSQ
-725 RAGAHLR
+725 RAGARPGSL
-732 SPPARK
+732 PERK
-738 GPGLCPEELGAAE
+738 GPELCLEELDAAI
-751 PGPRAFRRG
+751 PGSRAVGGSKARVQAR
-760 QATAA
+760 QVPSATA
-765 PVSEWR
+765 SEWR

-798 TGERGVGAP
+798 T
-807 RAWPPCGCELRGLHF
+807 
-822 LLPGADLLRGLQ
+822 
-834 EQSPPPPPVVP
+834 
-845 LEKAHAE
+845 
-852 NVPVDRPGG
+852 
-861 YGPSSPAVA
+861 
-870 AEVFPALVASLAA
+870 
-883 GTFRGSS
+883 
-890 QTSCPPHLARGRWEL
+890 
-905 SVLGPSPVLGVLW
+905 
-918 GGAARADA
+918 
-926 PSPPGKAA
+926 GKAA

-954 VRAELSEGQRQLR
+954 VRAELSEGQRQLQ
-967 ELEGR
+967 ELEGK
-972 EPRDAGERSQLQE
+972 EPQDAGERSRLQE
-985 FRKRVAAA
+985 FRRRVAAA
-993 QSQVQVLRE
+993 QSQVQVLKE

-1009 LASLSAQSEKRL
+1009 LVSLSAQSEKRL
-1021 QELERNVRF
+1021 QELERNVQL

-1048 KRRLEAEMSRRQQ
+1048 KRRLEAEMSKRQH

-1071 QQQKVLKVKTEEIAA
+1071 QQQKILKIKTEEIAA

-1109 EQKKWLDQEIEK
+1109 EQKKWLDQEMEK
-1121 VLQQRRALEELEQEL
+1121 VLQQRRALEELGEEL

-1149 MQEKTGLESKRLQ
+1149 MQEKTGLESKRLR
-1162 SSQALS
+1162 SSQALN

-1176 RLQHLEKELSEK
+1176 RLEHLEKELSEK
-1188 SGQLRQGSAQNQQQ
+1188 SGQLRQGSAQSQQQ
-1202 IRGEIDTLRQE
+1202 IRREIDSLRQE
-1213 KDSLLRQRLE
+1213 KDSLLKQRLE
-1223 IDGKLR
+1223 IDSKLR

-1310 REEQHQQQVAF
+1310 REEQHQQQIAF

-1332 RLVCWLEAA
+1332 RLVYWLEVA
-1341 LEQQRLE
+1341 LERQRLE
-1348 TDRQLT
+1348 MDRQLT
-1354 LQQKGHEQDMQ
+1354 LQQKEHEQNMQ
-1365 LLLQQSHDHLG
+1365 LLLQQSRDHLS
-1376 EGGMDGRRQ
+1376 EGLADSRRQ
-1385 YEARIQALERELG
+1385 YEARIQALEKDLG
-1398 RHMWLNQELRQ
+1398 RYMWINQELKQ
-1409 KLGSLHTAA
+1409 KLGSVNTVGH
-1418 GPSRGSAHL
+1418 SR
-1427 PPPGGEKWTPCLES
+1427 GGEKRSLCS
-1441 RRPLGGEGEP
+1441 EGRQAPGNEDELHP
-1451 PRVPELF
+1451 APELL
-1458 WQPPATEGTP
+1458 WLYPLTEGAP
-1468 RAPLP
+1468 RTREETRDLVHAPLP
-1473 MTRKRSSLAGEE
+1473 LTWKRSSLCGEE
-1485 QPAPEEPQAGWVPPG
+1485 QGSPEELRQREAAEPLVGRVLPVGEAGLPWNFGP
-1500 GDGGLSWSLGPSTKP
+1500 LSKP
-1515 RWEVRRPSPGM
+1515 RRELRRASPGM

>member
-1 MKKQVWQLPSCASV
+1 
-15 TQEELDAREAPCP
+15 
-28 SAAIPSPWA
+28 
-37 DSSSRGWARGAPVK
+37 
-51 RRDTRPRHLSM
+51 
-62 GLEAQ
+62 
-67 KLPGVEEAPVRV
+67 
-79 ALRVRPLLPKELL
+79 
-92 HGHQSCLKVE
+92 
-102 PGHGRVT
+102 
-109 LGRDRHF
+109 
-116 GFHVVLDENAGQEA
+116 
-130 TYQACVQPLLEAF
+130 
-143 FEGFNATV
+143 
-151 FAYGQTG
+151 
-158 SGKTYTMG
+158 
-166 EASIASLHEDEQGV
+166 
-180 IPRAMA
+180 MA

-200 LVHVSYLE
+200 VVHVSYLE

-271 NRLSSRSHTVFTV
+271 NRLSSRSHSVFTV
-284 TLEQRGRAPSRPPR
+284 TLEQRGRAPSRLPR
-298 PAAGQ
+298 AAAGQ
-303 LLASKFHFVDLAGS
+303 LLVSKFHFVDLAGS

-336 NSGLLVLG
+336 NSSLLALG
-344 NVIGALG
+344 NVISALG

-389 SASDFDETLNTLN
+389 SACDFAETLHTLN
-402 YASRAQNIRNRATVN
+402 YASRAQNIRNLAAVN
-417 WRPEAERAPE
+417 WRPEAERAE
-427 EAALGARGPPRHRSE
+427 EAAGGARGPPRHRSE

-450 RAPGPAGAATSA
+450 RAPDPAPPA

-474 ARTDAAYSL
+474 ARTDAAYCL

-496 VARKVRD
+496 AARKVRD
-503 WLCAVEGER
+503 WLCAVEDER

-520 PDSGIESASAEEQAP
+520 PDSGIESASAEEHKGA
-535 RGPGPRQEDEGALQ
+535 RAGPGEDAGAMQ
-549 LLALQSQV
+549 MLALQSQV

-580 QVGLPFPS
+580 Q
-588 VASARSRVFQ
+588 

-610 ELRLQLELARP
+610 ELRLRLELVRP
-621 GWGAPGLPQGL
+621 GWGALGLLQGCF
-632 PPGLVPRPH
+632 VPRPH
-641 TAPPGSAQAHVLVPP
+641 TAPLGGAHAHVLGTVLPAGLAGDAAGP
-656 ARLPADDGGSAH
+656 EDWGEVTDGRDAGARLL
-668 WGEATNGGEAGGA
+668 EEAGRLG
-681 LPAAEGDGL
+681 
-690 ESGSSAEEAE
+690 SGSSATSEEE
-700 AADQERERPPRALH
+700 LEEEEEEEEKEEPQRALH
-714 LRRNGISRCDQ
+714 LRRNGVSKWSQ
-725 RAGAHLR
+725 RPGAHPGSLP
-732 SPPARK
+732 STK
-738 GPGLCPEELGAAE
+738 GPELCLEELGAAV
-751 PGPRAFRRG
+751 PGPRAQAQPRR
-760 QATAA
+760 A
-765 PVSEWR
+765 PSASASEWR

-798 TGERGVGAP
+798 TG
-807 RAWPPCGCELRGLHF
+807 
-822 LLPGADLLRGLQ
+822 
-834 EQSPPPPPVVP
+834 
-845 LEKAHAE
+845 
-852 NVPVDRPGG
+852 
-861 YGPSSPAVA
+861 
-870 AEVFPALVASLAA
+870 
-883 GTFRGSS
+883 
-890 QTSCPPHLARGRWEL
+890 
-905 SVLGPSPVLGVLW
+905 
-918 GGAARADA
+918 
-926 PSPPGKAA
+926 KAA

-954 VRAELSEGQRQLR
+954 VRAELSEGQQQLR

-972 EPRDAGERSQLQE
+972 EPQDASERSQLQE
-985 FRKRVAAA
+985 FRKRVAVA
-993 QSQVQVLRE
+993 QSQVQVLKE

-1009 LASLSAQSEKRL
+1009 LVSLTAQSERRL
-1021 QELERNVRF
+1021 QELERNVQL

-1048 KRRLEAEMSRRQQ
+1048 KRRLETEMNKRQH
-1061 RVKELELKHE
+1061 RVKELELRHE
-1071 QQQKVLKVKTEEIAA
+1071 QQQKILKIKTEEIAA

-1109 EQKKWLDQEIEK
+1109 EQKKWLDQEMEK
-1121 VLQQRRALEELEQEL
+1121 VLQQRRALEELGEEL

-1149 MQEKTGLESKRLQ
+1149 VQERTGLESKRLR
-1162 SSQALS
+1162 SSQALN

-1176 RLQHLEKELSEK
+1176 RLEHLEKELSEK
-1188 SGQLRQGSAQNQQQ
+1188 SGQLRQGSAQSQEQ
-1202 IRGEIDTLRQE
+1202 IRREIDTLRQE
-1213 KDSLLRQRLE
+1213 KDSLLKQRLE

-1310 REEQHQQQVAF
+1310 REEQHQQQIAF

-1332 RLVCWLEAA
+1332 RLVYWLEVA
-1341 LEQQRLE
+1341 LERQRLE
-1348 TDRQLT
+1348 MDRQLT
-1354 LQQKGHEQDMQ
+1354 LQQKEHEQNVQ
-1365 LLLQQSHDHLG
+1365 LLLQQSRDHLG
-1376 EGGMDGRRQ
+1376 EGLADSRRH
-1385 YEARIQALERELG
+1385 YETRIQALEKELG
-1398 RHMWLNQELRQ
+1398 RHVWLNQELKQ
-1409 KLGSLHTAA
+1409 KLSSLSTAVQ
-1418 GPSRGSAHL
+1418 SRGGDKRTL
-1427 PPPGGEKWTPCLES
+1427 FLERPPPGSE
-1441 RRPLGGEGEP
+1441 
-1451 PRVPELF
+1451 ELHMGPDLL
-1458 WQPPATEGTP
+1458 WQPPLPEGNP
-1468 RAPLP
+1468 RPDVRDLVRAPLP
-1473 MTRKRSSLAGEE
+1473 LTWKRSSLCGEE
-1485 QPAPEEPQAGWVPPG
+1485 QAAVEEPLG
-1500 GDGGLSWSLGPSTKP
+1500 GRVFPVGEGGLTWSLKP
-1515 RWEVRRPSPGM
+1515 RRDLRRGSPSI

>member
-1 MKKQVWQLPSCASV
+1 MRAVAANRPAGQPSSL
-15 TQEELDAREAPCP
+15 TQ
-28 SAAIPSPWA
+28 PWT
-37 DSSSRGWARGAPVK
+37 WARGAAGRIWNRTAQEANSGPE
-51 RRDTRPRHLSM
+51 LSSLNM

-67 KLPGVEEAPVRV
+67 RLPAAEEAPVRV

-92 HGHQSCLKVE
+92 YGHQSCLQVE
-102 PGHGRVT
+102 PRLGRVT

-116 GFHVVLDENAGQEA
+116 GFHVVLAEDAGQEA
-130 TYQACVQPLLEAF
+130 VYQACVQPLLEAF

-166 EASIASLHEDEQGV
+166 EASVASLLEDEQGIV
-180 IPRAMA
+180 PRAMA

-222 ASRDIQLREDDR
+222 ASRDIQLREDER
-234 GNVVLCGVKEVDV
+234 GNAVLCGVKEVDV

-284 TLEQRGRAPSRPPR
+284 TLEQRGRTPSRLPR

-303 LLASKFHFVDLAGS
+303 LLVSKFHFVDLAGS

-328 RLRESIQI
+328 RLKESIHI
-336 NSGLLVLG
+336 NSSLLALG
-344 NVIGALG
+344 NVISALG
-351 DPQRRGGHIPYRD
+351 DPQRRGSHIPYRD

-389 SASDFDETLNTLN
+389 SSSDFDETLNTLN

-417 WRPEAERAPE
+417 WRPEAERPAE
-427 EAALGARGPPRHRSE
+427 EAASGARGPPRHRSK

-450 RAPGPAGAATSA
+450 RAPGPAASSAVAAM
-462 AARLGAECARYR
+462 RLDAECARYR
-474 ARTDAAYSL
+474 ACTDAAYSL
-483 LRELQAEPGLPGA
+483 LRELHAQPGLPGA
-496 VARKVRD
+496 AARKVRD

-512 SALSSASG
+512 SNMSSASG
-520 PDSGIESASAEEQAP
+520 PDSGIDSASVEDRAAQGAGG
-535 RGPGPRQEDEGALQ
+535 RKEDEGVPQ
-549 LLALQSQV
+549 LLTLQNQV

-580 QVGLPFPS
+580 Q
-588 VASARSRVFQ
+588 
-598 SDRLREQQEEMA
+598 SDRLREQQEEMV
-610 ELRLQLELARP
+610 ELRLRLELVRP
-621 GWGAPGLPQGL
+621 GWGAPGLLPGL
-632 PPGLVPRPH
+632 PSGSFLPRPH
-641 TAPPGSAQAHVLVPP
+641 TAPLGGAHSHVLGMVPP
-656 ARLPADDGGSAH
+656 ACLCGDEVGSEQRGEVTDGR
-668 WGEATNGGEAGGA
+668 EAG
-681 LPAAEGDGL
+681 AELLADVNRLG
-690 ESGSSAEEAE
+690 SGSSAASEEE
-700 AADQERERPPRALH
+700 EEKEDPPRRTLH
-714 LRRNGISRCDQ
+714 LRRNGISNCIQ
-725 RAGAHLR
+725 RVGAQPG
-732 SPPARK
+732 SPSDRR
-738 GPGLCPEELGAAE
+738 GPELCLEELEAAI
-751 PGPRAFRRG
+751 PGSRAVGGSKARVQAR
-760 QATAA
+760 QVPSATA
-765 PVSEWR
+765 SEWR

-786 RMKEELIGELVR
+786 RMKEELIGELVC
-798 TGERGVGAP
+798 T
-807 RAWPPCGCELRGLHF
+807 
-822 LLPGADLLRGLQ
+822 
-834 EQSPPPPPVVP
+834 
-845 LEKAHAE
+845 
-852 NVPVDRPGG
+852 
-861 YGPSSPAVA
+861 
-870 AEVFPALVASLAA
+870 
-883 GTFRGSS
+883 
-890 QTSCPPHLARGRWEL
+890 
-905 SVLGPSPVLGVLW
+905 
-918 GGAARADA
+918 
-926 PSPPGKAA
+926 GKAA

-967 ELEGR
+967 ELEGK
-972 EPRDAGERSQLQE
+972 EPQDAGERFRLQE
-985 FRKRVAAA
+985 FRRRVAAA
-993 QSQVQVLRE
+993 QSQVQVLKE

-1009 LASLSAQSEKRL
+1009 LVSLSAQSEKRL
-1021 QELERNVRF
+1021 QELERNVQL

-1048 KRRLEAEMSRRQQ
+1048 KRRLEAEMSKRQH

-1071 QQQKVLKVKTEEIAA
+1071 QQQKILKIKTEEIAA

-1109 EQKKWLDQEIEK
+1109 EQKKWLDQEMEK
-1121 VLQQRRALEELEQEL
+1121 VLQQRRALEELGEEL

-1149 MQEKTGLESKRLQ
+1149 MQEKTGLESKRLR
-1162 SSQALS
+1162 SSQALN

-1176 RLQHLEKELSEK
+1176 RLEHLEKELSEK
-1188 SGQLRQGSAQNQQQ
+1188 SGQLRQGSAQSQQQ
-1202 IRGEIDTLRQE
+1202 IRGEIDSLRQE
-1213 KDSLLRQRLE
+1213 KDSLLKQRLE
-1223 IDGKLR
+1223 IDSKLR

-1310 REEQHQQQVAF
+1310 REEQHQQQIAF

-1332 RLVCWLEAA
+1332 RLVYWLEVA
-1341 LEQQRLE
+1341 LERQRLE
-1348 TDRQLT
+1348 MDRQLT
-1354 LQQKGHEQDMQ
+1354 MQQKEHEQNLQ
-1365 LLLQQSHDHLG
+1365 LLLQQSRDHLG
-1376 EGGMDGRRQ
+1376 EGLADSKRQ
-1385 YEARIQALERELG
+1385 YEARIQALEKELG
-1398 RHMWLNQELRQ
+1398 RYMWINQELKQ
-1409 KLGSLHTAA
+1409 KLGGVNTA
-1418 GPSRGSAHL
+1418 GHSR
-1427 PPPGGEKWTPCLES
+1427 GGEKRS
-1441 RRPLGGEGEP
+1441 LGSEGRQAPGNEEELHP
-1451 PRVPELF
+1451 APELL
-1458 WQPPATEGTP
+1458 QLCPLTEGVP
-1468 RAPLP
+1468 RTREEMQDLIHAPLP
-1473 MTRKRSSLAGEE
+1473 LTWKRSSLGGEE
-1485 QPAPEEPQAGWVPPG
+1485 QGSSEELRQREAAEPLMGRVMAMGEAGLPWNF
-1500 GDGGLSWSLGPSTKP
+1500 GPSSKL
-1515 RWEVRRPSPGM
+1515 RRELRRASPGM

>member
-1 MKKQVWQLPSCASV
+1 
-15 TQEELDAREAPCP
+15 
-28 SAAIPSPWA
+28 
-37 DSSSRGWARGAPVK
+37 
-51 RRDTRPRHLSM
+51 M

-67 KLPGVEEAPVRV
+67 RLPAAEEAPVRV

-92 HGHQSCLKVE
+92 YGHQSCLQVE
-102 PGHGRVT
+102 PRLGRVT

-116 GFHVVLDENAGQEA
+116 GFHVVLAEDAGQEA
-130 TYQACVQPLLEAF
+130 VYQACVQPLLEAF
-143 FEGFNATV
+143 FQGFNATV

-166 EASIASLHEDEQGV
+166 EASVASLLEDEQGIV
-180 IPRAMA
+180 PRAMA

-222 ASRDIQLREDDR
+222 ASRDIQLREDER

-284 TLEQRGRAPSRPPR
+284 TLEQRGRIPSRLPR

-303 LLASKFHFVDLAGS
+303 LLVSKFHFVDLAGS

-328 RLRESIQI
+328 RLKESIQI
-336 NSGLLVLG
+336 NSSLLALG
-344 NVIGALG
+344 NVISALG
-351 DPQRRGGHIPYRD
+351 DPQRRGSHIPYRD

-389 SASDFDETLNTLN
+389 SSSDFDETLNTLN

-417 WRPEAERAPE
+417 WRPEGERLSE
-427 EAALGARGPPRHRSE
+427 EAASGARGPPRHRSE

-450 RAPGPAGAATSA
+450 RAPGPAAAASSA
-462 AARLGAECARYR
+462 AAAMRLGAECARYR
-474 ARTDAAYSL
+474 ACTDAAYSL
-483 LRELQAEPGLPGA
+483 LRELHSQPGLPGA
-496 VARKVRD
+496 AARKVRD

-512 SALSSASG
+512 SAMSSASG
-520 PDSGIESASAEEQAP
+520 PDSGIDSASVEDQAAQGAGG
-535 RGPGPRQEDEGALQ
+535 RKEDEGLPQ
-549 LLALQSQV
+549 LLTLQNQV

-580 QVGLPFPS
+580 Q
-588 VASARSRVFQ
+588 
-598 SDRLREQQEEMA
+598 SDRLREQQEEMV
-610 ELRLQLELARP
+610 ELRLRLELVRP
-621 GWGAPGLPQGL
+621 GWEAPGLLPGL
-632 PPGLVPRPH
+632 PSGSFMPRPH
-641 TAPPGSAQAHVLVPP
+641 TAPLGGAHGHVLGMVPP
-656 ARLPADDGGSAH
+656 ACLCGDEVGSEQRGEQMTDGRKAGAELLADGNRLGSA
-668 WGEATNGGEAGGA
+668 
-681 LPAAEGDGL
+681 
-690 ESGSSAEEAE
+690 SSAAPEEGE
-700 AADQERERPPRALH
+700 KEEEPPRRTSH
-714 LRRNGISRCDQ
+714 LRRNGISNCIQ
-725 RAGAHLR
+725 RAGAQPG
-732 SPPARK
+732 SPSDRR
-738 GPGLCPEELGAAE
+738 GPELCLEELEAATL
-751 PGPRAFRRG
+751 GSRAVGGSKARVQAR
-760 QATAA
+760 QVPSATA
-765 PVSEWR
+765 SEWR

-786 RMKEELIGELVR
+786 RMKEELIGELVC
-798 TGERGVGAP
+798 T
-807 RAWPPCGCELRGLHF
+807 
-822 LLPGADLLRGLQ
+822 
-834 EQSPPPPPVVP
+834 
-845 LEKAHAE
+845 
-852 NVPVDRPGG
+852 
-861 YGPSSPAVA
+861 
-870 AEVFPALVASLAA
+870 
-883 GTFRGSS
+883 
-890 QTSCPPHLARGRWEL
+890 
-905 SVLGPSPVLGVLW
+905 
-918 GGAARADA
+918 
-926 PSPPGKAA
+926 GKAA

-967 ELEGR
+967 ELEGK
-972 EPRDAGERSQLQE
+972 EPQDAGERSRLQE
-985 FRKRVAAA
+985 FRRRVAAA
-993 QSQVQVLRE
+993 QSQVQVLKE

-1009 LASLSAQSEKRL
+1009 LVSLSAQSEKRL
-1021 QELERNVRF
+1021 QELERNVQL

-1048 KRRLEAEMSRRQQ
+1048 KRRLEAEMSKRQH

-1071 QQQKVLKVKTEEIAA
+1071 QQQKILKIKTEEIAA

-1109 EQKKWLDQEIEK
+1109 EQKKWLDQEMEK
-1121 VLQQRRALEELEQEL
+1121 VLQQRRALEELGEEL

-1149 MQEKTGLESKRLQ
+1149 MQEKTGLESKRLR
-1162 SSQALS
+1162 SSQALN

-1176 RLQHLEKELSEK
+1176 RLEHLEKELSEK
-1188 SGQLRQGSAQNQQQ
+1188 SGQLRQGSAQSQQQ
-1202 IRGEIDTLRQE
+1202 IRGEIDSLRQE
-1213 KDSLLRQRLE
+1213 KDSLLKQRLE
-1223 IDGKLR
+1223 IDSKLR

-1310 REEQHQQQVAF
+1310 REEQHQQQIAF

-1332 RLVCWLEAA
+1332 RLVYWLEVA
-1341 LEQQRLE
+1341 LERQRLE
-1348 TDRQLT
+1348 MDRQLT
-1354 LQQKGHEQDMQ
+1354 LQQKEHEQNLQ
-1365 LLLQQSHDHLG
+1365 LLLQQSRDHLG
-1376 EGGMDGRRQ
+1376 EGLADSKRQ
-1385 YEARIQALERELG
+1385 YEARIQALEKELG
-1398 RHMWLNQELRQ
+1398 HYMRINQELKQ
-1409 KLGSLHTAA
+1409 KLGGVNAA
-1418 GPSRGSAHL
+1418 GHSR
-1427 PPPGGEKWTPCLES
+1427 GGEKRSLCSDGRQAPRNEDELHPVSELLRLS
-1441 RRPLGGEGEP
+1441 PL
-1451 PRVPELF
+1451 
-1458 WQPPATEGTP
+1458 TEGAP
-1468 RAPLP
+1468 RTREEMRDLIHAPLP
-1473 MTRKRSSLAGEE
+1473 LTWKRSSLGGEE
-1485 QPAPEEPQAGWVPPG
+1485 QGSSEELKQREAAEPLLGRVLPMSEA
-1500 GDGGLSWSLGPSTKP
+1500 GLSWNFGPLSKP
-1515 RWEVRRPSPGM
+1515 RRELRRASPGM

>member
-1 MKKQVWQLPSCASV
+1 
-15 TQEELDAREAPCP
+15 
-28 SAAIPSPWA
+28 
-37 DSSSRGWARGAPVK
+37 
-51 RRDTRPRHLSM
+51 M

-67 KLPGVEEAPVRV
+67 RLPGAEEAPVRV

-92 HGHQSCLKVE
+92 HGHQSCLRVE
-102 PGHGRVT
+102 PGHGQVT

-116 GFHVVLDENAGQEA
+116 GFHVVLDEDAGQEA
-130 TYQACVQPLLEAF
+130 VYQACVQPLLEAF

-166 EASIASLHEDEQGV
+166 EASVASLHEDEQGI

-284 TLEQRGRAPSRPPR
+284 TLEQRGRAPSRLPR

-303 LLASKFHFVDLAGS
+303 LLISKFHFVDLAGS

-322 TGSTGE
+322 TGITGE
-328 RLRESIQI
+328 RLKESIQI
-336 NSGLLVLG
+336 NSSLLALG
-344 NVIGALG
+344 NVISALG
-351 DPQRRGGHIPYRD
+351 DPQRRGSHIPYRD

-389 SASDFDETLNTLN
+389 SSSDFDETLNTLN

-417 WRPEAERAPE
+417 WRPEAERASE
-427 EAALGARGPPRHRSE
+427 EAAAGPRGPPRHRSE

-450 RAPGPAGAATSA
+450 RAPGPTAAA

-496 VARKVRD
+496 AARKVRD

-520 PDSGIESASAEEQAP
+520 PDSGIESASSEEQAMQ
-535 RGPGPRQEDEGALQ
+535 GPGGGKEDEGALQ

-580 QVGLPFPS
+580 Q
-588 VASARSRVFQ
+588 

-610 ELRLQLELARP
+610 ELRLRLELVRP
-621 GWGAPGLPQGL
+621 GWGAPGLLQGL
-632 PPGLVPRPH
+632 PPESFLPRPH
-641 TAPPGSAQAHVLVPP
+641 TAPLGGAHTRVLGMVPP
-656 ARLPADDGGSAH
+656 ACLPGDEVGPEN
-668 WGEATNGGEAGGA
+668 WGERVTNGGEAGA
-681 LPAAEGDGL
+681 KLLAEGERLG
-690 ESGSSAEEAE
+690 SGSSAASEEE
-700 AADQERERPPRALH
+700 EERGEEEPPRRILH
-714 LRRNGISRCDQ
+714 PRRNRISKGSQ
-725 RAGAHLR
+725 RMGAR
-732 SPPARK
+732 PGSPLNRK
-738 GPGLCPEELGAAE
+738 GPELRLEELGATI
-751 PGPRAFRRG
+751 PGPRVVG
-760 QATAA
+760 GSQALVQPRQAPTAMA
-765 PVSEWR
+765 SEWR

-798 TGERGVGAP
+798 TG
-807 RAWPPCGCELRGLHF
+807 
-822 LLPGADLLRGLQ
+822 
-834 EQSPPPPPVVP
+834 
-845 LEKAHAE
+845 
-852 NVPVDRPGG
+852 
-861 YGPSSPAVA
+861 
-870 AEVFPALVASLAA
+870 
-883 GTFRGSS
+883 
-890 QTSCPPHLARGRWEL
+890 
-905 SVLGPSPVLGVLW
+905 
-918 GGAARADA
+918 
-926 PSPPGKAA
+926 KAA
-934 QALNRQHSQRIREL
+934 QALNRLHSQRIREL

-967 ELEGR
+967 ELEGK
-972 EPRDAGERSQLQE
+972 EPQDASECSQLQE

-993 QSQVQVLRE
+993 QSQAQVLKE

-1009 LASLSAQSEKRL
+1009 LVSLSAQSEKRL
-1021 QELERNVRF
+1021 QELERNVQL

-1048 KRRLEAEMSRRQQ
+1048 KRRLETEMNKRQH

-1071 QQQKVLKVKTEEIAA
+1071 QQQKILKIKTEEIAA

-1109 EQKKWLDQEIEK
+1109 EQKKWLDQEMEK
-1121 VLQQRRALEELEQEL
+1121 VLQQRRALEELGEEL

-1149 MQEKTGLESKRLQ
+1149 MQEKTGLESKRLR
-1162 SSQALS
+1162 SSQALN

-1176 RLQHLEKELSEK
+1176 RLEHLEKELSEK
-1188 SGQLRQGSAQNQQQ
+1188 SGQLRQGSAQSQQQ
-1202 IRGEIDTLRQE
+1202 IRGEIDALRQE
-1213 KDSLLRQRLE
+1213 KDALLKQRLE

-1310 REEQHQQQVAF
+1310 REEQHQQQIAF

-1332 RLVCWLEAA
+1332 RLVYWLEVA
-1341 LEQQRLE
+1341 LERQHLE
-1348 TDRQLT
+1348 MDRQLT
-1354 LQQKGHEQDMQ
+1354 LQQKEHEQNIQ
-1365 LLLQQSHDHLG
+1365 LLLQQSRDHLG
-1376 EGGMDGRRQ
+1376 EGLADSKRQ
-1385 YEARIQALERELG
+1385 YETRIQALEKELG
-1398 RHMWLNQELRQ
+1398 RHMWINQELKQ
-1409 KLGSLHTAA
+1409 KLSSLNAA
-1418 GPSRGSAHL
+1418 GQSRVT
-1427 PPPGGEKWTPCLES
+1427 GGEKRTLCPENRQAPGSEDEPHLAPE
-1441 RRPLGGEGEP
+1441 PL
-1451 PRVPELF
+1451 
-1458 WQPPATEGTP
+1458 WQPPITEGVP
-1468 RAPLP
+1468 RAREEMRDLVRAPLP
-1473 MTRKRSSLAGEE
+1473 LTWKRSSLCSEE
-1485 QPAPEEPQAGWVPPG
+1485 QGSPEELRQREAAEPLVGRMLPVG
-1500 GDGGLSWSLGPSTKP
+1500 EMGLPWNLGPLPKP
-1515 RWEVRRPSPGM
+1515 RRELRRTSPGM